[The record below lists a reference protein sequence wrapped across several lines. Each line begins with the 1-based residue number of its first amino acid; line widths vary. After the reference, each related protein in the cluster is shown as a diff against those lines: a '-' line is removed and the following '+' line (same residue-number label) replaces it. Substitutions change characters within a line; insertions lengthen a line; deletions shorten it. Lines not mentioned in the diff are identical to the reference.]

1 MPKNNNKNL
10 IDASK
15 ICANNEA
22 VNNLIIENL
31 NGFTEIKN
39 LEEMQ
44 PIMNGPFMLSNMR
57 RGTVM
62 GGSYEPIV
70 ATLNHNE
77 PNRKYKKNKAH
88 VFDDFTINNLSDED
102 KARLYVTN
110 AIYATSKSKLL
121 EFAEQYRKDNNYDYF
136 KFSDTDTK
144 YTMTRADFDF
154 YYKDTKITTQTLEIK
169 AKAVVTRTK
178 EDIRGFIGYNVDIDD
193 VNTVRAQNLIDD
205 INNGIIPTPT
215 MIVKTGTGLHVWY
228 IFTSPI
234 ASKND
239 KELQKYQTMM
249 GLFTRKFTHNPRYC
263 GKEEETGSFQHDL
276 PIGQLMR
283 AVGNIYDKYEGCNF
297 PMRGYTSGIYH
308 DFKALNE
315 WADIPE
321 IEISKKSS
329 VIKYDSKKARKLSSR
344 EYQALFDSFLTESVG
359 HRTRHRNM
367 LFYHML
373 VEGGMSFES
382 ALVTIN
388 NIIDEVNRLYPIEGN
403 MLRNLT
409 EKEARKFDPKSNKFD
424 LKYYQKYLSTGA
436 MVNSQIYKNHIKR
449 EKYRTGL
456 NNSESMKK
464 VCQETVRNIKLRAES
479 LLYALVNTLN
489 NDRKNKSGEA
499 VYHGQQCIINGY
511 DFTPFVKVHS
521 STYNIGTDRRMMRPV
536 KRSYNII
543 DNPNTTRHQI
553 VLARIFDYL
562 NGITTQRVGST
573 DIYSNRQELIH
584 NLLLASTSQ
593 ETRDRFY
600 NRYVDVK
607 VPGRY
612 TKSSEELYREIRNYF
627 NILVS
632 LAHHHFEKIRE
643 GVRGERAYITGNIL
657 TENYNKVNDAIRRVL
672 KLLNAF
678 NKKREA
684 IVKKGENVDLINAIN
699 ATNNKSLAFVGARET
714 TAQEIASN
722 ELYAML
728 LNFTNDKVSMVS
740 RFDEYENILNHINTT
755 NVELTFDDV
764 FNLWIG
770 NNMLNRQAKKNE
782 ALFIGELN
790 RRWDRLHALLPI
802 IQRTDSLIRRLIH
815 KGKGGRLRLHGTFMY
830 TCFMHHHLGFLDILP
845 PDVGF
850 PFATVY
856 KYVGLELTEIGR
868 QFLEYNND
876 YDKAAELTYPTYDPR
891 TGKRGYS
898 RRDFTDREYMMEL
911 AKYYSLSGKYRTDE
925 EVMYKAKQLAIFL
938 SNNDYRF
945 RDFRDTEIRAE
956 LLSLL
961 KSEVSDYLDRL
972 HDNAVRFK
980 QQNEVSIVFED
991 NCDDEAF
998 VENNEIDGNTEILD
1012 ETINMTLDDEEED
1025 VFDSLEEN
1033 NLWT

>member
-44 PIMNGPFMLSNMR
+44 PIMNGPFMSSNMR

-70 ATLNHNE
+70 ATLNND
-77 PNRKYKKNKAH
+77 RKRRNITR
-88 VFDDFTINNLSDED
+88 VFDDFTLNNLSDED

-121 EFAEQYRKDNNYDYF
+121 ESSKQYAKDNNYDYCR
-136 KFSDTDTK
+136 FSDTDTN
-144 YTMTRADFDF
+144 YTMTSADFDC
-154 YYKDTKITTQTLEIK
+154 YYKDTKVTTQTLKINT
-169 AKAVVTRTK
+169 KAVVKHTK
-178 EDIRGFIGYNVDIDD
+178 EDIRGFTSYNVDIDNVD
-193 VNTVRAQNLIDD
+193 STRAKNLIDD
-205 INNGIIPTPT
+205 INNGVIPTPT
-215 MIVKTGTGLHVWY
+215 MIVVTGTGAHLWY

-234 ASKND
+234 ATKNE

-249 GLFTRKFTHNPRYC
+249 GLFTRKFTHNPHYC

-297 PMRGYTSGIYH
+297 PMRGYTSCIYH

-329 VIKYDSKKARKLSSR
+329 VIKYDSKKARKLSER
-344 EYQALFDSFLTESVG
+344 EYQALFDSFITESVG

-373 VEGGMSFES
+373 VEGRMSFDN
-382 ALVTIN
+382 ALITIN
-388 NIIDEVNRLYPIEGN
+388 NIINEVNRLYPVEGN

-409 EKEARKFDPKSNKFD
+409 EKEARKFDPKSNEFD
-424 LKYYQKYLSTGA
+424 LKYYQKYLSTSA
-436 MVNSQIYKNHIKR
+436 MVNSQIYKNHIKQ

-456 NNSESMKK
+456 SQSENMKK
-464 VCQETVRNIKLRAES
+464 VCQETVRNIELRAEC
-479 LLYALVNTLN
+479 LLYALVNDLN

-499 VYHGQQCIINGY
+499 IYHGQQCIVNGY
-511 DFTPFVKVHS
+511 DFTPFVMTHS
-521 STYNIGTDRRMMRPV
+521 TTYNLGKDNRQRTV
-536 KRSYNII
+536 KDSYEIV
-543 DNPNTTRHQI
+543 DNPTIERYQVVLTR
-553 VLARIFDYL
+553 VFEYL
-562 NGITTQRVGST
+562 NGVTTQRVGST

-593 ETRDRFY
+593 EIRDEFY
-600 NRYVDVK
+600 NRYVDIK

-643 GVRGERAYITGNIL
+643 GVRGERAYIAGKIL
-657 TENYNKVNDAIRRVL
+657 TENYNKVNDVIRRIL
-672 KLLNAF
+672 KLLNEF
-678 NKKREA
+678 NKKREI
-684 IVKKGENVDLINAIN
+684 IVKKGVSVDLINMIN

-728 LNFTNDKVSMVS
+728 LNFTNDKISMVS
-740 RFDEYENILNHINTT
+740 RFDEYENILNHISTT
-755 NVELTFDDV
+755 NVELTFDNV
-764 FNLWIG
+764 FNLWVG
-770 NNMLNRQAKKNE
+770 NNMLNRQTKKNE

-790 RRWDRLHALLPI
+790 RRWDRLHTLLPI

-815 KGKGGRLRLHGTFMY
+815 KGKGGKLRLHGTFMY

-850 PFATVY
+850 PFATAY

-876 YDKAAELTYPTYDPR
+876 YDKTAELTYPTYDPR

-898 RRDFTDREYMMEL
+898 RKDFTDREYMMEL
-911 AKYYSLSGKYRTDE
+911 AKYYRLSGKDRTDE

-945 RDFRDTEIRAE
+945 RDIRDTEIRAE

-991 NCDDEAF
+991 NCDDEASI
-998 VENNEIDGNTEILD
+998 ENSEIDGNTEILD
-1012 ETINMTLDDEEED
+1012 ETINMTLDDNEEED
-1025 VFDSLEEN
+1025 VFDSLEEK

>member
-22 VNNLIIENL
+22 VNNLITEEL

-39 LEEMQ
+39 LQEMQ
-44 PIMNGPFMLSNMR
+44 QIMNGPFMLSNMH
-57 RGTVM
+57 RGTVI

-70 ATLNHNE
+70 ATLNNNKKH
-77 PNRKYKKNKAH
+77 KNKTR
-88 VFDDFTINNLSDED
+88 VFDDFTLNNLSDED
-102 KARLYVTN
+102 KEHLYVTN

-121 EFAEQYRKDNNYDYF
+121 ESAEQYKKDNNYDYF

-154 YYKDTKITTQTLEIK
+154 YYKDTKLTTQTLEIK
-169 AKAVVTRTK
+169 VKAVVTRTK
-178 EDIRGFIGYNVDIDD
+178 KDIRGFIGYNVDIDD
-193 VNTVRAQNLIDD
+193 VNSERAKNLIDN
-205 INNGIIPTPT
+205 INNGVILMPTII
-215 MIVKTGTGLHVWY
+215 IVTGTGLHLWY
-228 IFTSPI
+228 LFTSPI
-234 ASKND
+234 AIKNS
-239 KELQKYQTMM
+239 KELQKYQTMH
-249 GLFTRKFTHNPRYC
+249 GLFSRKFTHNPRYC

-329 VIKYDSKKARKLSSR
+329 VIKYDSKKARKLSER
-344 EYQALFDSFLTESVG
+344 EYQALFDSFITESVG

-373 VEGGMSFES
+373 VEGEMTFDN
-382 ALVTIN
+382 ALIVIN
-388 NIIDEVNRLYPIEGN
+388 NKIDEVNRLYPVEGN

-409 EKEARKFDPKSNKFD
+409 VNEARKFDPKSNEFD

-436 MVNSQIYKNHIKR
+436 MVNSQIYKNHIKQ
-449 EKYRTGL
+449 EKHRTGL

-464 VCQETVRNIKLRAES
+464 VCQETVRNIELRSES

-511 DFTPFVKVHS
+511 DFTPFVMAHNT
-521 STYNIGTDRRMMRPV
+521 TYNIGTDRRMMRPV
-536 KRSYNII
+536 KRSYAII
-543 DNPNTTRHQI
+543 DNPNTTRHQV

-573 DIYSNRQELIH
+573 DIYSRRQELIH
-584 NLLLASTSQ
+584 HLLLASTSQ
-593 ETRDRFY
+593 ETRDEFY

-612 TKSSEELYREIRNYF
+612 TQSSEELYREIRNYF

-632 LAHHHFEKIRE
+632 LAHHHFNKIKE
-643 GVRGERAYITGNIL
+643 GVRGERAYITGKLL
-657 TENYNKVNDAIRRVL
+657 TENYNKVDDAIKRIL
-672 KLLNAF
+672 KLSKDF
-678 NKKREA
+678 NTKRE
-684 IVKKGENVDLINAIN
+684 IVVKKGVSTDLINAIN
-699 ATNNKSLAFVGARET
+699 ATNNKSLAFVGTRET
-714 TAQEIASN
+714 AAQEIASN

-728 LNFTNDKVSMVS
+728 LNFTDNKIDMSN
-740 RFDEYENILNHINTT
+740 RFDEYENILNHIDTT
-755 NVELTFDDV
+755 NVELTFDNV
-764 FNLWIG
+764 FNLWVGI
-770 NNMLNRQAKKNE
+770 NMLNRQAKKEEGQFINE
-782 ALFIGELN
+782 LS
-790 RRWDRLHALLPI
+790 RRLDRLYALLPI
-802 IQRTDSLIRRLIH
+802 IQRTDGLIRRLIH
-815 KGKGGRLRLHGTFMY
+815 KGKGGKLRLHGTFMY
-830 TCFMHHHLGFLDILP
+830 MCFMRHHLCFLDMLP

-850 PFATVY
+850 PFATAY
-856 KYVGLELTEIGR
+856 KYIGLELTNIGR
-868 QFLEYNND
+868 QFLEYNDNETS
-876 YDKAAELTYPTYDPR
+876 YLTYPTYNLF
-891 TGKRGYS
+891 TGKRGHACDY
-898 RRDFTDREYMMEL
+898 FTKRGYMMEL
-911 AKYYSLSGKYRTDE
+911 AKYYKLSGKYRSDE
-925 EVMYKAKQLAIFL
+925 EVMYLAKRLVQFINEDTFKFIDIGINKIKEQRFL
-938 SNNDYRF
+938 K
-945 RDFRDTEIRAE
+945 
-956 LLSLL
+956 LL
-961 KSEVSDYLDRL
+961 KSEASDYLNRL

-980 QQNEVSIVFED
+980 QQEEACVVFED
-991 NCDDEAF
+991 NYDEE
-998 VENNEIDGNTEILD
+998 VSNENSETDGDTELLD
-1012 ETINMTLDDEEED
+1012 ETINIILDDEEED
-1025 VFDSLEEN
+1025 VFDNLEEN

>member
-1 MPKNNNKNL
+1 MPNNNKNL

-22 VNNLIIENL
+22 VNNLITEELNRFNEIE
-31 NGFTEIKN
+31 N

-44 PIMNGPFMLSNMR
+44 QIMNGPFMSSNMR

-70 ATLNHNE
+70 ATLNN
-77 PNRKYKKNKAH
+77 NRKSKNKTCI
-88 VFDDFTINNLSDED
+88 FDDFTLINLSDED

-121 EFAEQYRKDNNYDYF
+121 EYAEQYRKDNNYDYF

-144 YTMTRADFDF
+144 YTMKRADFDF
-154 YYKDTKITTQTLEIK
+154 YYKGTKLTTQTLEIK

-178 EDIRGFIGYNVDIDD
+178 KDIRGFIGYNVDIDNVD
-193 VNTVRAQNLIDD
+193 STRAKNIIDD
-205 INNGIIPTPT
+205 INNGVIPMPT
-215 MIVKTGTGLHVWY
+215 MIVVTGTGAHLWY
-228 IFTSPI
+228 LFTSPI
-234 ASKND
+234 ATKNE
-239 KELQKYQTMM
+239 KELQKHQTMM

-329 VIKYDSKKARKLSSR
+329 AIKYDSKKARRLSAR

-373 VEGGMSFES
+373 IEGNMSFEN
-382 ALVTIN
+382 ALIAIN
-388 NIIDEVNRLYPIEGN
+388 NIINEVNRLYPVEGN

-409 EKEARKFDPKSNKFD
+409 EKEAHKFDPKSNEFD
-424 LKYYQKYLSTGA
+424 LKYYQKYLSTSA
-436 MVNSQIYKNHIKR
+436 IVNSQIYKNHIKQ
-449 EKYRTGL
+449 EKHRTGL
-456 NNSESMKK
+456 SQSENMKK
-464 VCQETVRNIKLRAES
+464 VCQETVRNIELRAEC
-479 LLYALVNTLN
+479 LLYAIVNTLN

-499 VYHGQQCIINGY
+499 IYHGQQCIIGNY
-511 DFTPFVKVHS
+511 DFTSFVMTHS
-521 STYNIGTDRRMMRPV
+521 TIYNLGKDKRQRTV
-536 KRSYNII
+536 KDSYEII
-543 DNPNTTRHQI
+543 DNPNDIRYQI
-553 VLARIFDYL
+553 VLARVFEYL
-562 NGITTQRVGST
+562 NGNTIQRVGST

-593 ETRDRFY
+593 ETRNEFY
-600 NRYVDVK
+600 NRYSNVT

-612 TKSSEELYREIRNYF
+612 TLNSEELYREIRNYF

-632 LAHHHFEKIRE
+632 LSHHHLNKIKE
-643 GVRGERAYITGNIL
+643 GVRGERAYITGSIL

-672 KLLNAF
+672 KLLNEF

-684 IVKKGENVDLINAIN
+684 IIKKGENVDIINAIN
-699 ATNNKSLAFVGARET
+699 ATNNKSLAFANTRET
-714 TAQEIASN
+714 TAQKIASN

-728 LNFTNDKVSMVS
+728 LDYTSNNLTMTS
-740 RFDEYENILNHINTT
+740 RFDKYENILNHINTT

-770 NNMLNRQAKKNE
+770 NNMLNRQAKKDE
-782 ALFIGELN
+782 ALFISELN
-790 RRWDRLHALLPI
+790 RHWDRLHALLSV
-802 IQRTDSLIRRLIH
+802 IQRTDSLIRCLIN
-815 KGKGGRLRLHGTFMY
+815 KGKGGKLRLHGTFMY
-830 TCFMHHHLGFLDILP
+830 MCFMRHHLGFLDMLP

-850 PFATVY
+850 PFATAY
-856 KYVGLELTEIGR
+856 KYVGLELTNIGR
-868 QFLEYNND
+868 QFLEYDNSQ
-876 YDKAAELTYPTYDPR
+876 YSRLVYPTYNPY
-891 TGKRGYS
+891 TGERGYAYKY
-898 RRDFTDREYMMEL
+898 FTDREYIMEL
-911 AKYYSLSGKYRTDE
+911 AGYYRLSGKYRSDE
-925 EVMYKAKQLAIFL
+925 EVVCLAKCLAQFIDADTFRFYDIGVNKLKAQQFL
-938 SNNDYRF
+938 NR
-945 RDFRDTEIRAE
+945 
-956 LLSLL
+956 L
-961 KSEVSDYLDRL
+961 KSETSDYLDRL

-980 QQNEVSIVFED
+980 QQNEVPVIFED
-991 NCDDEAF
+991 SHDE
-998 VENNEIDGNTEILD
+998 EYLEDGNTETLD
-1012 ETINMTLDDEEED
+1012 EAINMTLDDDEEED

>member
-22 VNNLIIENL
+22 VNNLIIEEL
-31 NGFTEIKN
+31 NGFTEIEN
-39 LEEMQ
+39 VDEMTQ
-44 PIMNGPFMLSNMR
+44 IIKGQFVLSDMH

-62 GGSYEPIV
+62 GGSYVTAV
-70 ATLNHNE
+70 ATLYDGRE
-77 PNRKYKKNKAH
+77 YKNKT
-88 VFDDFTINNLSDED
+88 FISDEFTLKNLSDED

-121 EFAEQYRKDNNYDYF
+121 ESSKQYAKDNNYDYCR
-136 KFSDTDTK
+136 FSDTDTN
-144 YTMTRADFDF
+144 YTMTSADFDC
-154 YYKDTKITTQTLEIK
+154 YYKGTKLATQRLEIN
-169 AKAVVTRTK
+169 TK
-178 EDIRGFIGYNVDIDD
+178 KIINRSKSDIRGFTGYNIDIDD
-193 VNTVRAQNLIDD
+193 VNSTRAKNFIDD
-205 INNGIIPTPT
+205 INNGAILMPT
-215 MIVKTGTGLHVWY
+215 MIIVTGTGLHIWY

-234 ASKND
+234 ATPND

-297 PMRGYTSGIYH
+297 PIRGYTSGIYY

-329 VIKYDSKKARKLSSR
+329 VIKYDSKKARKLSQR
-344 EYQALFDSFLTESVG
+344 EYQALFDSLLTESVG

-373 VEGGMSFES
+373 VEGRMSFEN
-382 ALVTIN
+382 ALITIN
-388 NIIDEVNRLYPIEGN
+388 NIIDEVNRLYPVEGN

-409 EKEARKFDPKSNKFD
+409 EKEARKFDPKSNEFD

-436 MVNSQIYKNHIKR
+436 MVNSQIYKNHIKQ

-464 VCQETVRNIKLRAES
+464 VCQETVRNIELRSES

-489 NDRKNKSGEA
+489 NDRKNKTGEA
-499 VYHGQQCIINGY
+499 IYHRQQCIVNGY
-511 DFTPFVKVHS
+511 DFTPFVMAHS
-521 STYNIGTDRRMMRPV
+521 ATYNIGTDRRMMRPV
-536 KRSYNII
+536 KRSYAII
-543 DNPNTTRHQI
+543 DNPNTPRHQV
-553 VLARIFDYL
+553 VLARIFEYL
-562 NGITTQRVGST
+562 NGVTTQRVGST

-593 ETRDRFY
+593 ETRDEFY
-600 NRYVDVK
+600 NRYVDIK
-607 VPGRY
+607 VLGRY

-627 NILVS
+627 NILIS
-632 LAHHHFEKIRE
+632 LAHHHFNKIKE
-643 GVRGERAYITGNIL
+643 GVRGERAYITGKIL
-657 TENYNKVNDAIRRVL
+657 TENCNKVNDAIRRIL
-672 KLLNAF
+672 KLLNEF
-678 NKKREA
+678 NKKRE
-684 IVKKGENVDLINAIN
+684 IVIKKGVSTDLINMIN

-714 TAQEIASN
+714 AAQEVASN

-728 LNFTNDKVSMVS
+728 LNFTNDKISMVS

-755 NVELTFDDV
+755 NVELTFDNV
-764 FNLWIG
+764 FNLWVG
-770 NNMLNRQAKKNE
+770 NNMLNRQAKKDE

-802 IQRTDSLIRRLIH
+802 IQRTDSMIRRLIH
-815 KGKGGRLRLHGTFMY
+815 KGKGGKLRLHGTFMY
-830 TCFMHHHLGFLDILP
+830 MCFMHHHLGFLDILP

-850 PFATVY
+850 PFATAY

-868 QFLEYNND
+868 QFLEYNHD

-911 AKYYSLSGKYRTDE
+911 AKYYRLSGKDRTDE

-945 RDFRDTEIRAE
+945 RDIRDTEIRAE

-972 HDNAVRFK
+972 HDSAVRFK
-980 QQNEVSIVFED
+980 QQNEVTIVFED
-991 NCDDEAF
+991 NCDDEASI
-998 VENNEIDGNTEILD
+998 ENSEIDGNTEILD
-1012 ETINMTLDDEEED
+1012 EVINMTLDDEEEED

>member
-22 VNNLIIENL
+22 VNNLITEEL
-31 NGFTEIKN
+31 NRFTEIES

-44 PIMNGPFMLSNMR
+44 PIMNGPFMSSNMR
-57 RGTVM
+57 KGTVM

-70 ATLNHNE
+70 ATLNND
-77 PNRKYKKNKAH
+77 RKSKNKAC

-121 EFAEQYRKDNNYDYF
+121 ESAEQYKKDNNYDYF

-154 YYKDTKITTQTLEIK
+154 YYKGTKLTTQTLEIK

-178 EDIRGFIGYNVDIDD
+178 EDIRGFTSYNVDIDD
-193 VNTVRAQNLIDD
+193 VDATRAKNLIDD
-205 INNGIIPTPT
+205 INNGVIPTPT
-215 MIVKTGTGLHVWY
+215 MIIKTGTGLHIWY

-234 ASKND
+234 ASKNS
-239 KELQKYQTMM
+239 KELQKYNTMQ
-249 GLFTRKFTHNPRYC
+249 GLFSRKFTHNPRYC

-297 PMRGYTSGIYH
+297 PIRGYTSGIYH

-329 VIKYDSKKARKLSSR
+329 AIKYDSKKARKLSPR

-382 ALVTIN
+382 ALIAIN
-388 NIIDEVNRLYPIEGN
+388 NKIDEVNRLYPIEGN

-409 EKEARKFDPKSNKFD
+409 ANEARKFDPKSNEFD
-424 LKYYQKYLSTGA
+424 LKYYQKYLSTSA
-436 MVNSQIYKNHIKR
+436 MVNSQIYKNHIKQ

-456 NNSESMKK
+456 NQSENMKK
-464 VCQETVRNIKLRAES
+464 VCRETVRNIELRAES
-479 LLYALVNTLN
+479 LLYALINDLN
-489 NDRKNKSGEA
+489 NDRKNKSSEA
-499 VYHGQQCIINGY
+499 IYHGQQCIVNDY
-511 DFTPFVKVHS
+511 DFTPFVMAHS
-521 STYNIGTDRRMMRPV
+521 TIYNLGKDERQRTV
-536 KRSYNII
+536 KSSYEII
-543 DNPNTTRHQI
+543 DNPNDVRYQI
-553 VLARIFDYL
+553 VLARVFEYL
-562 NGITTQRVGST
+562 NGVTTQRVGST

-593 ETRDRFY
+593 ETRNEFY

-632 LAHHHFEKIRE
+632 LSHHHFEKIRE
-643 GVRGERAYITGNIL
+643 GVRGERAYITGSIL
-657 TENYNKVNDAIRRVL
+657 TENYNKVNDAIRRIS
-672 KLLNAF
+672 KLLNEF

-684 IVKKGENVDLINAIN
+684 IIKKGENVDLINAIN
-699 ATNNKSLAFVGARET
+699 ATNNKSLAFVDNRET
-714 TAQEIASN
+714 AAQEIASN

-728 LNFTNDKVSMVS
+728 LNYTDNNLTMVS

-755 NVELTFDDV
+755 NVELTFDNV

-782 ALFIGELN
+782 ALFISELN
-790 RRWDRLHALLPI
+790 RRWDRLHTLLPI

-815 KGKGGRLRLHGTFMY
+815 KGKGGKLRLHGTFMY
-830 TCFMHHHLGFLDILP
+830 MCFMHHHLGFLDILP
-845 PDVGF
+845 PDVSF
-850 PFATVY
+850 PFATAY
-856 KYVGLELTEIGR
+856 KYVGLELTNIGR
-868 QFLEYNND
+868 QFLEYNNN
-876 YDKAAELTYPTYDPR
+876 YDKAVELTYPTYDPR

-898 RRDFTDREYMMEL
+898 RKDFTDREYMMAL

-938 SNNDYRF
+938 CNNDYRF
-945 RDFRDTEIRAE
+945 RDIRDTEIRAK

-980 QQNEVSIVFED
+980 QQNEVTIVFED
-991 NCDDEAF
+991 NHDEEASI
-998 VENNEIDGNTEILD
+998 EDSEIDGNTEILD
-1012 ETINMTLDDEEED
+1012 ETINIVLDDEDD

>member
-44 PIMNGPFMLSNMR
+44 PIMNGPFMSSNMR

-70 ATLNHNE
+70 ATLNHD
-77 PNRKYKKNKAH
+77 RKRRNIVR
-88 VFDDFTINNLSDED
+88 VFDDFTLNNLSDED
-102 KARLYVTN
+102 KTRLYVTN

-121 EFAEQYRKDNNYDYF
+121 ESAEQYKKDNNYDYF

-144 YTMTRADFDF
+144 YTMTSADFDF
-154 YYKDTKITTQTLEIK
+154 YYKDTKVTTQTLKINT
-169 AKAVVTRTK
+169 KAVVKHTK
-178 EDIRGFIGYNVDIDD
+178 EDIRGFTSYNVDIDNVD
-193 VNTVRAQNLIDD
+193 SIRAKNLIDD
-205 INNGIIPTPT
+205 INNGVIPTPT
-215 MIVKTGTGLHVWY
+215 MIVVTGTGAHLWY

-234 ASKND
+234 ATKNY
-239 KELQKYQTMM
+239 KELQKYQTMQ
-249 GLFTRKFTHNPRYC
+249 GLFSRKFTHNPRYC

-329 VIKYDSKKARKLSSR
+329 VIKYDSKKARKLSQR
-344 EYQALFDSFLTESVG
+344 EYQALFDSLLTESVG

-388 NIIDEVNRLYPIEGN
+388 NIINEVNRLYPVEGN

-409 EKEARKFDPKSNKFD
+409 EKEARKFDPKSNEFD
-424 LKYYQKYLSTGA
+424 LKYYQKYLSTSA
-436 MVNSQIYKNHIKR
+436 MVNSQIYKNHIKQ

-456 NNSESMKK
+456 SQSENMKK
-464 VCQETVRNIKLRAES
+464 VCQETVRNIELRAEC
-479 LLYALVNTLN
+479 LLYALVNDLN

-499 VYHGQQCIINGY
+499 IYHGQQCIVNGY
-511 DFTPFVKVHS
+511 DFTPFVMTHS
-521 STYNIGTDRRMMRPV
+521 TTYNLGKDNRQRTV
-536 KRSYNII
+536 KDSYEIV
-543 DNPNTTRHQI
+543 DNPTIERHQV
-553 VLARIFDYL
+553 VLTRVFEYL
-562 NGITTQRVGST
+562 NGVTTQRVGST

-593 ETRDRFY
+593 ETRDEFY
-600 NRYVDVK
+600 NRYVDIK

-657 TENYNKVNDAIRRVL
+657 TENYNKVNDAIRCVL
-672 KLLNAF
+672 KLLNTF
-678 NKKREA
+678 NKKRE
-684 IVKKGENVDLINAIN
+684 IVVKKGVSVDLINAIN

-728 LNFTNDKVSMVS
+728 LNFTNDKISMAS

-755 NVELTFDDV
+755 NVELTFDNV
-764 FNLWIG
+764 FNLWVG

-815 KGKGGRLRLHGTFMY
+815 KGKGGKLRLHGTFMY

-850 PFATVY
+850 PFATAY

-868 QFLEYNND
+868 QFLEYNHD

-898 RRDFTDREYMMEL
+898 RRDFTDREYMMML

-945 RDFRDTEIRAE
+945 RDIRDTEIRAE

-991 NCDDEAF
+991 NCDDEASI
-998 VENNEIDGNTEILD
+998 ENSEIDGNTEILD
-1012 ETINMTLDDEEED
+1012 ETINMTLDDNEEED
-1025 VFDSLEEN
+1025 VFDSLEEK

>member
-1 MPKNNNKNL
+1 MPKSNNKNL

-15 ICANNEA
+15 ICSNNEA

-31 NGFTEIKN
+31 NRFTEIKN

-44 PIMNGPFMLSNMR
+44 PIMNGPFMLSNMH

-77 PNRKYKKNKAH
+77 PNRKYKKNKAR

-102 KARLYVTN
+102 KAHLYVTN

-178 EDIRGFIGYNVDIDD
+178 KDIRGFIGYNVDIDD
-193 VNTVRAQNLIDD
+193 VNSTRAKNFIND
-205 INNGIIPTPT
+205 INNGAILMPT
-215 MIVKTGTGLHVWY
+215 MIIVTGTGLHIWY

-234 ASKND
+234 AIKNE
-239 KELQKYQTMM
+239 KELQKYQTMH
-249 GLFTRKFTHNPRYC
+249 GLFSRKFTHNPRYC

-297 PMRGYTSGIYH
+297 PIRGYTSGIYY

-315 WADIPE
+315 WAEIPE

-329 VIKYDSKKARKLSSR
+329 AIKYDSKKARKLSQR

-359 HRTRHRNM
+359 YRTRHRNM

-373 VEGGMSFES
+373 VEGGMSFDN
-382 ALVTIN
+382 ALIAIN
-388 NIIDEVNRLYPIEGN
+388 NKIDEVNRLYPVEGN

-409 EKEARKFDPKSNKFD
+409 ANEAHKFDPKSNEFD
-424 LKYYQKYLSTGA
+424 LKYYHKYLSTGA
-436 MVNSQIYKNHIKR
+436 MVNSQIYKNHIKQ
-449 EKYRTGL
+449 EKHRTGL
-456 NNSESMKK
+456 SQSENMKK
-464 VCQETVRNIKLRAES
+464 VSQEVVHYIDLRSEC
-479 LLYALVNTLN
+479 LLYALVNNLN

-499 VYHGQQCIINGY
+499 IYHGQQCIIGDY
-511 DFTPFVKVHS
+511 DFTPFVMSHS
-521 STYNIGTDRRMMRPV
+521 TTYNLGKDNRQRTV
-536 KRSYNII
+536 KDSYEII
-543 DNPNTTRHQI
+543 DNPTIERHQV
-553 VLARIFDYL
+553 VLTRVFEYL
-562 NGITTQRVGST
+562 NGVTTQRVGST

-593 ETRDRFY
+593 ETRDEFY
-600 NRYVDVK
+600 NRYSNIE

-632 LAHHHFEKIRE
+632 LSHYHLNKIKD
-643 GVRGERAYITGNIL
+643 GVRGERAYITGSIL
-657 TENYNKVNDAIRRVL
+657 TENYNKVNDAIKRILELL
-672 KLLNAF
+672 KAF
-678 NKKREA
+678 SVKRE
-684 IVKKGENVDLINAIN
+684 IIIKKGVSVDLINMIN
-699 ATNNKSLAFVGARET
+699 ATNNKSLAFANTRET

-728 LNFTNDKVSMVS
+728 LDYTSNNLTMTS
-740 RFDEYENILNHINTT
+740 RFDKYENILNFINTT
-755 NVELTFDDV
+755 NVELTFDNV
-764 FNLWIG
+764 FNLWVG
-770 NNMLNRQAKKNE
+770 NNMLNRQAKQEEGRFVNE
-782 ALFIGELN
+782 LC
-790 RRWDRLHALLPI
+790 RRWDRLHALLLV
-802 IQRTDSLIRRLIH
+802 IQRTDSLIRRLIN
-815 KGKGGRLRLHGTFMY
+815 KGKGGKLRLHGTFMY
-830 TCFMHHHLGFLDILP
+830 MCFMRHHLGFLDMLP

-850 PFATVY
+850 PFATAY
-856 KYVGLELTEIGR
+856 KYVGLELTNIGR
-868 QFLEYNND
+868 QFLEYDNSQ
-876 YDKAAELTYPTYDPR
+876 YSRLVYPTYNPC
-891 TGKRGYS
+891 TGERGYAYKY
-898 RRDFTDREYMMEL
+898 FTDREYIMEL
-911 AKYYSLSGKYRTDE
+911 AKYYRLSGKYRSDE
-925 EVMYKAKQLAIFL
+925 EVVCLAKCLAQFIDADTFRFYDIGVNKLKAQQFL
-938 SNNDYRF
+938 NR
-945 RDFRDTEIRAE
+945 
-956 LLSLL
+956 L
-961 KSEVSDYLDRL
+961 KSETSDYLDRL
-972 HDNAVRFK
+972 HDNVVRFK
-980 QQNEVSIVFED
+980 QQNEVYVIFED
-991 NCDDEAF
+991 NHDE
-998 VENNEIDGNTEILD
+998 EYLEDGNTEILD
-1012 ETINMTLDDEEED
+1012 EAINMTLDDDEEED
-1025 VFDSLEEN
+1025 VFDNLEEN

>member
-22 VNNLIIENL
+22 VNNLITEEL
-31 NGFTEIKN
+31 NVFTEIKN
-39 LEEMQ
+39 LQEMQ
-44 PIMNGPFMLSNMR
+44 QIMNGPFMLSNMR
-57 RGTVM
+57 RGTVI

-70 ATLNHNE
+70 ATLNNNGKH
-77 PNRKYKKNKAH
+77 KNKTR
-88 VFDDFTINNLSDED
+88 VFDDFTLNNLSDED
-102 KARLYVTN
+102 KEHLYVTN

-121 EFAEQYRKDNNYDYF
+121 ESAEQYKKDNNYDYF

-154 YYKDTKITTQTLEIK
+154 YYKDTKLTTQTLEIK
-169 AKAVVTRTK
+169 AKAIVTRTK
-178 EDIRGFIGYNVDIDD
+178 EDIRGFIGYNVDIDNVD
-193 VNTVRAQNLIDD
+193 STRAKNLIDD
-205 INNGIIPTPT
+205 INNGVILMPT
-215 MIVKTGTGLHVWY
+215 MIVVTGTGLHIWY

-234 ASKND
+234 AIKNS
-239 KELQKYQTMM
+239 KELQKYQTMH
-249 GLFTRKFTHNPRYC
+249 GLFSRKFTHNPRYC

-283 AVGNIYDKYEGCNF
+283 AVDNIYDKYEGCNF

-308 DFKALNE
+308 DFKTLNE

-344 EYQALFDSFLTESVG
+344 EYQALFDSFITESVG

-373 VEGGMSFES
+373 VEGGMTFDN
-382 ALVTIN
+382 ALIVIN
-388 NIIDEVNRLYPIEGN
+388 NKIDEVNRLYPVDGN

-409 EKEARKFDPKSNKFD
+409 VNEARKFDPKSNEFD

-436 MVNSQIYKNHIKR
+436 MVNSQIYKNHIKQ

-464 VCQETVRNIKLRAES
+464 VCQETVRNIELRSES

-489 NDRKNKSGEA
+489 NDRKNKTDEA
-499 VYHGQQCIINGY
+499 IYHGQQCIVNGY
-511 DFTPFVKVHS
+511 DFTPFVMIHS

-543 DNPNTTRHQI
+543 DNPNTTRHQV

-562 NGITTQRVGST
+562 NGVTTQRVGST

-593 ETRDRFY
+593 ETRDEFY
-600 NRYVDVK
+600 NRYVDIK

-643 GVRGERAYITGNIL
+643 GVRGERAYITGKIL
-657 TENYNKVNDAIRRVL
+657 TENCNKVNNTIRRIL
-672 KLLNAF
+672 KLLNEF
-678 NKKREA
+678 NKKRE
-684 IVKKGENVDLINAIN
+684 IVVKKGVSIDLINMIN

-714 TAQEIASN
+714 TAQEVASN
-722 ELYAML
+722 ELYTML
-728 LNFTNDKVSMVS
+728 LNFTNDKISMVS
-740 RFDEYENILNHINTT
+740 RFNEYENILNHINTT
-755 NVELTFDDV
+755 NVELTFDNV

-782 ALFIGELN
+782 TLFIGELN

-802 IQRTDSLIRRLIH
+802 IQRTDSMIRRLIH
-815 KGKGGRLRLHGTFMY
+815 KGKGGKLRLHGTFMY
-830 TCFMHHHLGFLDILP
+830 MCFMHHHLGFLDLLP

-868 QFLEYNND
+868 QFLEYNHD

-898 RRDFTDREYMMEL
+898 RRDFTDREYMMTL

-945 RDFRDTEIRAE
+945 KDFRDTEIRAE

-991 NCDDEAF
+991 NH
-998 VENNEIDGNTEILD
+998 NEEYLEDGDTEILD
-1012 ETINMTLDDEEED
+1012 ETINMTLDDEEEED

>member
-22 VNNLIIENL
+22 VNNLITEEL
-31 NGFTEIKN
+31 NRFTEIKN

-70 ATLNHNE
+70 ATLNND
-77 PNRKYKKNKAH
+77 RKHRNKTC
-88 VFDDFTINNLSDED
+88 VFDDFTINNLSNED

-121 EFAEQYRKDNNYDYF
+121 ESAEQYKKDNNYDYF

-144 YTMTRADFDF
+144 YTMTSADFDF
-154 YYKDTKITTQTLEIK
+154 YYKDTKVTTQTLKINT
-169 AKAVVTRTK
+169 KAVVKHTK
-178 EDIRGFIGYNVDIDD
+178 EDIRGFTSYNVDIDNVD
-193 VNTVRAQNLIDD
+193 STRAKNLIDD
-205 INNGIIPTPT
+205 INNGVIPTPT
-215 MIVKTGTGLHVWY
+215 MIVVTGTGAHLWY

-234 ASKND
+234 ATKNK

-297 PMRGYTSGIYH
+297 PIRGYTSGIYY

-315 WADIPE
+315 WANIPE

-344 EYQALFDSFLTESVG
+344 EYQALFDSLLTESVG

-373 VEGGMSFES
+373 VEGEMSFDN
-382 ALVTIN
+382 ALITIN
-388 NIIDEVNRLYPIEGN
+388 NMINEVNRLYPVEGN

-409 EKEARKFDPKSNKFD
+409 EKEARKFDPKSNEFD
-424 LKYYQKYLSTGA
+424 LKYYQKYLSTSA
-436 MVNSQIYKNHIKR
+436 MVNSQIYKNHIKQ

-456 NNSESMKK
+456 NRSENIKK
-464 VCQETVRNIKLRAES
+464 VSQEVVRNIELRAEC
-479 LLYALVNTLN
+479 LLYALVNVLN
-489 NDRKNKSGEA
+489 NNRKNKSGEA
-499 VYHGQQCIINGY
+499 IYHGQQCIVGNY
-511 DFTPFVKVHS
+511 DFTPFVMTHS
-521 STYNIGTDRRMMRPV
+521 NTYNLGNDRLQRAV
-536 KRSYNII
+536 KRSYKII
-543 DNPNTTRHQI
+543 DNPTIERHQV
-553 VLARIFDYL
+553 VLSRVFNYL
-562 NGITTQRVGST
+562 NGITVQRIGST
-573 DIYSNRQELIH
+573 DIYSNHQEFIH

-593 ETRDRFY
+593 ETRDEFY
-600 NRYVDVK
+600 NRYLNVT

-612 TKSSEELYREIRNYF
+612 TKNSEELYREIRNYF
-627 NILVS
+627 NILLS
-632 LAHHHFEKIRE
+632 LAHHHLNKIKE

-657 TENYNKVNDAIRRVL
+657 TENYNKVNDAIRRIL
-672 KLLNAF
+672 NLLNAF
-678 NKKREA
+678 NKKRE
-684 IVKKGENVDLINAIN
+684 IIIKKDENVDLINAIN
-699 ATNNKSLAFVGARET
+699 VTNNKSSAFVGARET

-728 LNFTNDKVSMVS
+728 LNFTNDKISMVS
-740 RFDEYENILNHINTT
+740 RFDEYENILNHINVT
-755 NVELTFDDV
+755 NIEPTFDNV
-764 FNLWIG
+764 FNLWVGI
-770 NNMLNRQAKKNE
+770 NMLNRQAKKDE
-782 ALFIGELN
+782 ALFISELN
-790 RRWDRLHALLPI
+790 RRWDRLHALLPV
-802 IQRTDSLIRRLIH
+802 IQRTDSLIRRLMH
-815 KGKGGRLRLHGTFMY
+815 KGKGGKLRLHGTFMY
-830 TCFMHHHLGFLDILP
+830 ICFMHHHLGFLDILP
-845 PDVGF
+845 PDVSF
-850 PFATVY
+850 PFATAY
-856 KYVGLELTEIGR
+856 KYVGLELTNIGR
-868 QFLEYNND
+868 QFLEYNHD

-898 RRDFTDREYMMEL
+898 RRDFTDREYMMAL

-945 RDFRDTEIRAE
+945 RDIRDTEIRAE

-991 NCDDEAF
+991 NCDDEVF

-1012 ETINMTLDDEEED
+1012 ETINIVLDDEEED
-1025 VFDSLEEN
+1025 VFDSLEEK

>member
-1 MPKNNNKNL
+1 MPTKDNKNL

-15 ICANNEA
+15 ICANNNA
-22 VNNLIIENL
+22 VNNLITEELNGFCEIENL
-31 NGFTEIKN
+31 Q
-39 LEEMQ
+39 EMQ
-44 PIMNGPFMLSNMR
+44 QIMNRQFMSSNMR

-70 ATLNHNE
+70 ATLNHDKK
-77 PNRKYKKNKAH
+77 RKNIVR
-88 VFDDFTINNLSDED
+88 VFDDFTLNNLSDEN

-121 EFAEQYRKDNNYDYF
+121 ESVEQYKKDNNYDYF

-144 YTMTRADFDF
+144 YTMTNADFDF
-154 YYKDTKITTQTLEIK
+154 YYKDTKVTTQTLKINTK
-169 AKAVVTRTK
+169 AIVTRTK
-178 EDIRGFIGYNVDIDD
+178 EDIRGFIGYNADIDD
-193 VNTVRAQNLIDD
+193 VDSTKAKNLIDN
-205 INNGIIPTPT
+205 INNGVIPTPT
-215 MIVKTGTGLHVWY
+215 MIIITGTGAHLWY

-234 ASKND
+234 AIKNE
-239 KELQKYQTMM
+239 KELQKYNTMQ
-249 GLFTRKFTHNPRYC
+249 GLFSRKFTHNPHYC

-329 VIKYDSKKARKLSSR
+329 AIKYDSKKARRLSSR

-373 VEGGMSFES
+373 VEGEMSFDN
-382 ALVTIN
+382 ALITIN
-388 NIIDEVNRLYPIEGN
+388 NIINEVNRLYPVEGN

-409 EKEARKFDPKSNKFD
+409 EKEAHKFDPKSNDFD

-436 MVNSQIYKNHIKR
+436 MVNSQIYKNHIKQ

-456 NNSESMKK
+456 NRSENMKK
-464 VCQETVRNIKLRAES
+464 VSQEVVCNIELRSEC

-499 VYHGQQCIINGY
+499 IYHGQQCIIGGY
-511 DFTPFVKVHS
+511 DFTPFVMTHS
-521 STYNIGTDRRMMRPV
+521 TIYNLGKDKRQRTV
-536 KRSYNII
+536 KDSYEII
-543 DNPNTTRHQI
+543 DNPNDIRHQT
-553 VLARIFDYL
+553 VLARVFDYL

-593 ETRDRFY
+593 ETRDEFY
-600 NRYVDVK
+600 NRYSDVK
-607 VPGRY
+607 IPGRY
-612 TKSSEELYREIRNYF
+612 TKSSEELYREIKNYF

-643 GVRGERAYITGNIL
+643 GVRGEHAYITGKIL
-657 TENYNKVNDAIRRVL
+657 TENYNKVNDAIRRIL
-672 KLLNAF
+672 KLLNEF
-678 NKKREA
+678 STKRE
-684 IVKKGENVDLINAIN
+684 IVVKKGVSVDLINMIN

-714 TAQEIASN
+714 AAQEVASN

-782 ALFIGELN
+782 ALFISELN
-790 RRWDRLHALLPI
+790 RRWDRLHTLLPI

-815 KGKGGRLRLHGTFMY
+815 KGKGGKLRLHGTFMY

-868 QFLEYNND
+868 QFLEYNHD

-898 RRDFTDREYMMEL
+898 RRDFTDREYMMAL

-925 EVMYKAKQLAIFL
+925 EIMYKAKQLAIFL

-945 RDFRDTEIRAE
+945 RDIRDTEIRAE

-972 HDNAVRFK
+972 HESAVEFK
-980 QQNEVSIVFED
+980 RQNEVPVVFED
-991 NCDDEAF
+991 SH
-998 VENNEIDGNTEILD
+998 NEEYLEDGNTEILD
-1012 ETINMTLDDEEED
+1012 EVINMTLEDEEEED
-1025 VFDSLEEN
+1025 IFDSFEEK

>member
-22 VNNLIIENL
+22 VNNLITEELNGFCEIENL
-31 NGFTEIKN
+31 Q
-39 LEEMQ
+39 EMQ
-44 PIMNGPFMLSNMR
+44 QIMNRQFMSSNMR

-70 ATLNHNE
+70 ATLNND
-77 PNRKYKKNKAH
+77 RKRRNIAR

-102 KARLYVTN
+102 KTRLYVTN

-121 EFAEQYRKDNNYDYF
+121 ESAGKYAEDNNYDYF

-144 YTMTRADFDF
+144 YTMTSADFDF
-154 YYKDTKITTQTLEIK
+154 YYKDTKVTTQTLKINT
-169 AKAVVTRTK
+169 KAVVKHTK
-178 EDIRGFIGYNVDIDD
+178 EDIRGFTSYNVDIDNVD
-193 VNTVRAQNLIDD
+193 STRAKNLIDD
-205 INNGIIPTPT
+205 INNGVIPTPT
-215 MIVKTGTGLHVWY
+215 MIVVTGTGLHIWY

-234 ASKND
+234 AIKNE
-239 KELQKYQTMM
+239 KELQKYNTMQ
-249 GLFTRKFTHNPRYC
+249 GLFSRKFTHNPHYC

-344 EYQALFDSFLTESVG
+344 EYQALFDSLLTESVG

-373 VEGGMSFES
+373 VEGGMSFDN
-382 ALVTIN
+382 ALIAIN
-388 NIIDEVNRLYPIEGN
+388 NIIDEVNRLYPVEGN

-409 EKEARKFDPKSNKFD
+409 EKEARKFDPKSNEFD
-424 LKYYQKYLSTGA
+424 LKYYQKYLSTSA
-436 MVNSQIYKNHIKR
+436 MVNSQIYKNHIKQ

-456 NNSESMKK
+456 SQSENMKK
-464 VCQETVRNIKLRAES
+464 VCQETVRNIELRAEC
-479 LLYALVNTLN
+479 LLYALVNDLN

-499 VYHGQQCIINGY
+499 IYHGQQCIVNGY
-511 DFTPFVKVHS
+511 DFTPFVMTHS
-521 STYNIGTDRRMMRPV
+521 TTYNLGKDNRQRTV
-536 KRSYNII
+536 KDSYEIV
-543 DNPNTTRHQI
+543 DNPTIERHQV
-553 VLARIFDYL
+553 VLTRVFEYL
-562 NGITTQRVGST
+562 NGVTTQRVGST

-593 ETRDRFY
+593 ETRDEFY
-600 NRYVDVK
+600 NRYVDIK

-657 TENYNKVNDAIRRVL
+657 TENYNKVNDAIRCVL
-672 KLLNAF
+672 KLLNTF
-678 NKKREA
+678 NKKRE
-684 IVKKGENVDLINAIN
+684 IVVKKGVSVDLINMIN

-714 TAQEIASN
+714 AAQEIASN

-728 LNFTNDKVSMVS
+728 LNFTNDKISMVS

-764 FNLWIG
+764 FNLWVG

-815 KGKGGRLRLHGTFMY
+815 KGKGGKLRLHGTFMY

-850 PFATVY
+850 PFATAY

-868 QFLEYNND
+868 QFLEYNHD

-898 RRDFTDREYMMEL
+898 RRDFTDREYMMTL

-945 RDFRDTEIRAE
+945 RDIRDTEIRAE

-991 NCDDEAF
+991 NCDDEASI
-998 VENNEIDGNTEILD
+998 ENSEIDGNTEILD
-1012 ETINMTLDDEEED
+1012 ETINMTLDDNEEED
-1025 VFDSLEEN
+1025 VFDSLEEK

>member
-1 MPKNNNKNL
+1 MPNKNL

-15 ICANNEA
+15 ICANDEA
-22 VNNLIIENL
+22 VNNLITEEL
-31 NGFTEIKN
+31 NGFTEIKDA
-39 LEEMQ
+39 EEMTQ
-44 PIMNGPFMLSNMR
+44 IINKQFIPSDMH

-62 GGSYEPIV
+62 GGSYEPAV
-70 ATLNHNE
+70 ATLYDGRE
-77 PNRKYKKNKAH
+77 YKNKT
-88 VFDDFTINNLSDED
+88 FISDEFTLKNLSDED
-102 KARLYVTN
+102 KAHLYVTN

-121 EFAEQYRKDNNYDYF
+121 ESSRQYAKENNYDYC
-136 KFSDTDTK
+136 KFSDTDTN
-144 YTMTRADFDF
+144 YTMTSADFDC
-154 YYKDTKITTQTLEIK
+154 YYKGKKLATQRLEINTK
-169 AKAVVTRTK
+169 KIIARTK
-178 EDIRGFIGYNVDIDD
+178 LDIRGFTSYNIDIDNVD
-193 VNTVRAQNLIDD
+193 TVRAQNLIDD

-249 GLFTRKFTHNPRYC
+249 NLFTRKFTHNPRYC

-388 NIIDEVNRLYPIEGN
+388 NIIDEVNRLYPVEGN

-409 EKEARKFDPKSNKFD
+409 EKEARKFDPKNNEFD

-436 MVNSQIYKNHIKR
+436 MVNSQIYKNHIKQ

-464 VCQETVRNIKLRAES
+464 VCQETVRNIELRAES

-499 VYHGQQCIINGY
+499 IYHGQQCIVNGY
-511 DFTPFVKVHS
+511 DFTPFVLTHS
-521 STYNIGTDRRMMRPV
+521 TTYNIGTDRRMMRPV
-536 KRSYNII
+536 KRSYAII
-543 DNPNTTRHQI
+543 DNPDTPRHQV

-562 NGITTQRVGST
+562 NGVTTQRVGST

-593 ETRDRFY
+593 ETRDEFY
-600 NRYVDVK
+600 NRYADIK

-612 TKSSEELYREIRNYF
+612 TKSSEELYREIKNYF

-714 TAQEIASN
+714 AAQEIASN

-728 LNFTNDKVSMVS
+728 LNFTNDKISMVS

-764 FNLWIG
+764 FNLWVG

-782 ALFIGELN
+782 ALFISELN
-790 RRWDRLHALLPI
+790 RRWDHLHALLPI

-815 KGKGGRLRLHGTFMY
+815 KGKGGKLRLHGTFMY
-830 TCFMHHHLGFLDILP
+830 TCFMHHHLGFLDLLP

-850 PFATVY
+850 PFATAY

-868 QFLEYNND
+868 QFLEYNHD

-898 RRDFTDREYMMEL
+898 RMDFTDREYMMTL
-911 AKYYSLSGKYRTDE
+911 ARYYSLSGKYRTDE

-972 HDNAVRFK
+972 HDNAVKFK
-980 QQNEVSIVFED
+980 QQNEVSIVFKD
-991 NCDDEAF
+991 NSDDEAF
-998 VENNEIDGNTEILD
+998 VENNEIDGNTEMLD

-1025 VFDSLEEN
+1025 VFDSLEEK

>member
-22 VNNLIIENL
+22 VNNLITEEL
-31 NGFTEIKN
+31 NRFTEIKN

-44 PIMNGPFMLSNMR
+44 QIMNGPFMLSNMR

-70 ATLNHNE
+70 ATLNNDRKHN
-77 PNRKYKKNKAH
+77 NKTR

-121 EFAEQYRKDNNYDYF
+121 ELAGQYAKDNNYDYF

-144 YTMTRADFDF
+144 YTMTSADFDF
-154 YYKDTKITTQTLEIK
+154 YYKDTKVTTQTLKINT
-169 AKAVVTRTK
+169 KAVVKHTK
-178 EDIRGFIGYNVDIDD
+178 KDIRGFTSYNVDIDD
-193 VNTVRAQNLIDD
+193 VNSTRAKNFIDD
-205 INNGIIPTPT
+205 INNGAILMPT
-215 MIVKTGTGLHVWY
+215 MIIVTGTGLHIWY

-234 ASKND
+234 ATPND

-297 PMRGYTSGIYH
+297 PIRGYTSGIYY
-308 DFKALNE
+308 DFDALNE

-329 VIKYDSKKARKLSSR
+329 AIKYDSKKARKLSER
-344 EYQALFDSFLTESVG
+344 EYQALFDSLLTESVG

-373 VEGGMSFES
+373 VEGGMSFER
-382 ALVTIN
+382 ALTAIN
-388 NIIDEVNRLYPIEGN
+388 NIINEVNRQYPIEGN

-409 EKEARKFDPKSNKFD
+409 ANEARKFDPKSNEFD

-436 MVNSQIYKNHIKR
+436 MVNSQIYKNHIKQ

-456 NNSESMKK
+456 NRSENMKK
-464 VCQETVRNIKLRAES
+464 VSQEVVRNIELRSEC

-499 VYHGQQCIINGY
+499 IYHGQQCIIGDY
-511 DFTPFVKVHS
+511 DFTPFVMTHS
-521 STYNIGTDRRMMRPV
+521 TIYNLGKDKRQRTV
-536 KRSYNII
+536 KDSYEII
-543 DNPNTTRHQI
+543 DNPNDIRHQI
-553 VLARIFDYL
+553 VLARVFEYL
-562 NGITTQRVGST
+562 NGVTTQRVGST

-593 ETRDRFY
+593 ETRDEFY
-600 NRYVDVK
+600 NRYSNIE

-612 TKSSEELYREIRNYF
+612 TLNSEELYREIRNYF

-632 LAHHHFEKIRE
+632 LAHHHLNKIKD
-643 GVRGERAYITGNIL
+643 GVRGERAYITGSIL
-657 TENYNKVNDAIRRVL
+657 TENYNKVNDAIKRIL
-672 KLLNAF
+672 ELLNAF
-678 NKKREA
+678 SVKREI
-684 IVKKGENVDLINAIN
+684 IVKKGVSVDLINMIN
-699 ATNNKSLAFVGARET
+699 ATNNKSLAFANTRET

-728 LNFTNDKVSMVS
+728 LDYTSNNLTMTS
-740 RFDEYENILNHINTT
+740 RFDKYENILNFINTT
-755 NVELTFDDV
+755 NVELTFDNV
-764 FNLWIG
+764 FNLWVG
-770 NNMLNRQAKKNE
+770 NNMLNRQAKQEESRFVNE
-782 ALFIGELN
+782 LC
-790 RRWDRLHALLPI
+790 RRWDRLHALLLV
-802 IQRTDSLIRRLIH
+802 IQRTDSLIRRLIN
-815 KGKGGRLRLHGTFMY
+815 KGKGGKLRLHGTFMY
-830 TCFMHHHLGFLDILP
+830 MCFMRHHLGFLDILP

-850 PFATVY
+850 PFATAY
-856 KYVGLELTEIGR
+856 KYVGLELTNIGR
-868 QFLEYNND
+868 QFLEYDNSQ
-876 YDKAAELTYPTYDPR
+876 YSRLVYPTYNPY
-891 TGKRGYS
+891 TGERGYAYEY
-898 RRDFTDREYMMEL
+898 FTDREYIMEL
-911 AKYYSLSGKYRTDE
+911 AKYYRLSGKYRSDE
-925 EVMYKAKQLAIFL
+925 EVVCLAKCLAQFIDADTFRFYDIGVNKLKAQQFL
-938 SNNDYRF
+938 NR
-945 RDFRDTEIRAE
+945 
-956 LLSLL
+956 L
-961 KSEVSDYLDRL
+961 KSETLDYLDRL
-972 HDNAVRFK
+972 HDNVVRFK
-980 QQNEVSIVFED
+980 QQNEVYVIFED
-991 NCDDEAF
+991 NHDE
-998 VENNEIDGNTEILD
+998 EYLEDGNTEILD
-1012 ETINMTLDDEEED
+1012 EAINMTLDDDEEED
-1025 VFDSLEEN
+1025 VFDNLEEN

>member
-1 MPKNNNKNL
+1 MPNNNKNL

-15 ICANNEA
+15 ICSNNEA

-77 PNRKYKKNKAH
+77 PNRKYKKNKAR

-121 EFAEQYRKDNNYDYF
+121 ESAEQYRKDNNYDYF

-193 VNTVRAQNLIDD
+193 VNSTRAKNFIND
-205 INNGIIPTPT
+205 INNGAILMPT
-215 MIVKTGTGLHVWY
+215 MIIVTGTGLHIWY

-234 ASKND
+234 AIKNE
-239 KELQKYQTMM
+239 KELQKYQTMH
-249 GLFTRKFTHNPRYC
+249 GLFSRKFTHNPRYC

-297 PMRGYTSGIYH
+297 PIRGYTSGIYY

-315 WADIPE
+315 WANIPE

-329 VIKYDSKKARKLSSR
+329 VIKYDSNKARKLSSR
-344 EYQALFDSFLTESVG
+344 EYQALFDSLLTESVG

-388 NIIDEVNRLYPIEGN
+388 NIINEVNRLYPVEGN
-403 MLRNLT
+403 MLRNLI
-409 EKEARKFDPKSNKFD
+409 EKEARKFDPKSNEFD

-436 MVNSQIYKNHIKR
+436 MVNSQIYKNHIKQ
-449 EKYRTGL
+449 EKHRTGL
-456 NNSESMKK
+456 SQSENMKK
-464 VCQETVRNIKLRAES
+464 VCQETVRNIKLRAEC
-479 LLYALVNTLN
+479 LLYAIVNNLN

-499 VYHGQQCIINGY
+499 IYHRQQCIVNGY
-511 DFTPFVKVHS
+511 DFTPFVMAHS
-521 STYNIGTDRRMMRPV
+521 TIYNLGKDERQRTV
-536 KRSYNII
+536 KSSYEII
-543 DNPNTTRHQI
+543 DNPNNIRHQI
-553 VLARIFDYL
+553 LLARVFDYL

-593 ETRDRFY
+593 ETRDEFY

-612 TKSSEELYREIRNYF
+612 TKNSEELYREIRNYF
-627 NILVS
+627 NILLS
-632 LAHHHFEKIRE
+632 LAHHHFDKIKE
-643 GVRGERAYITGNIL
+643 GVRGERAYITGKIL
-657 TENYNKVNDAIRRVL
+657 TENYNKVNDAIRRIL
-672 KLLNAF
+672 KLLNEF
-678 NKKREA
+678 NKKRE
-684 IVKKGENVDLINAIN
+684 IVVKKGVSVDLINAIN

-728 LNFTNDKVSMVS
+728 LNFTNDKISMVS

-755 NVELTFDDV
+755 NVELTFDNV

-770 NNMLNRQAKKNE
+770 NNMLNRQAKKDE
-782 ALFIGELN
+782 ALFISELN

-815 KGKGGRLRLHGTFMY
+815 KGKGGKLRLHGTFMY
-830 TCFMHHHLGFLDILP
+830 MCFMHHHLGFLDILP

-850 PFATVY
+850 PFATAY

-868 QFLEYNND
+868 QFLEYNHD

-898 RRDFTDREYMMEL
+898 RRDFTDREYMMTL

-925 EVMYKAKQLAIFL
+925 EIMYKAKQLAIFL

-945 RDFRDTEIRAE
+945 RDIRDTEIRAE

-991 NCDDEAF
+991 NRDDEAV

-1012 ETINMTLDDEEED
+1012 ETINIVLDDDEEED
-1025 VFDSLEEN
+1025 IFDSLEEK
-1033 NLWT
+1033 NLLT

>member
-1 MPKNNNKNL
+1 MPTKDNKNL

-22 VNNLIIENL
+22 VNNLITKEL

-39 LEEMQ
+39 VDEMTQ
-44 PIMNGPFMLSNMR
+44 IIKGQFVLSDMY

-62 GGSYEPIV
+62 GGGYVTAV
-70 ATLNHNE
+70 ATLYDGKE
-77 PNRKYKKNKAH
+77 YKNKT
-88 VFDDFTINNLSDED
+88 FISDEFTLKNLSDED
-102 KARLYVTN
+102 KAHLYATN

-121 EFAEQYRKDNNYDYF
+121 ESSKQYAKDNNYDYC
-136 KFSDTDTK
+136 KFSDTDTN
-144 YTMTRADFDF
+144 YTMTSADFDC
-154 YYKDTKITTQTLEIK
+154 YYKGIKLATQRLEIN
-169 AKAVVTRTK
+169 TK
-178 EDIRGFIGYNVDIDD
+178 KIIDRSKLDIRGFTSYNIDIDD
-193 VNTVRAQNLIDD
+193 VNSIRAKNFIDD
-205 INNGIIPTPT
+205 INNGAILMPT
-215 MIVKTGTGLHVWY
+215 MIIVTGTGLHIWY

-234 ASKND
+234 AIKNE
-239 KELQKYQTMM
+239 KELQKYNIMQ
-249 GLFTRKFTHNPRYC
+249 GLFSRKFTHNPHYC

-297 PMRGYTSGIYH
+297 PIRGYTSGIYY

-315 WADIPE
+315 WANIPE

-329 VIKYDSKKARKLSSR
+329 VIKYDSKKARKLSQR
-344 EYQALFDSFLTESVG
+344 EYQALFDSLLTESVG

-373 VEGGMSFES
+373 VEGGMSFDN
-382 ALVTIN
+382 ALTTIN
-388 NIIDEVNRLYPIEGN
+388 NIINEVNRLYPVEGN
-403 MLRNLT
+403 MLHNLI
-409 EKEARKFDPKSNKFD
+409 EKEARKFDPKSNEFD

-436 MVNSQIYKNHIKR
+436 MVNSQIYKNHIKQ

-464 VCQETVRNIKLRAES
+464 VCQETVRNIKLRSES

-511 DFTPFVKVHS
+511 DFTPFVMAHNT
-521 STYNIGTDRRMMRPV
+521 TYNIGTDRRMMRPV
-536 KRSYNII
+536 KRSYSII
-543 DNPNTTRHQI
+543 DNPNTTRHQV

-562 NGITTQRVGST
+562 NGVTTQRVGST

-593 ETRDRFY
+593 ETRDEFY
-600 NRYVDVK
+600 NRYVDIK

-714 TAQEIASN
+714 AAQEIASN

-728 LNFTNDKVSMVS
+728 LNFTNDKISMVS

-755 NVELTFDDV
+755 NVELTFDNV

-815 KGKGGRLRLHGTFMY
+815 KGKGGKLRLHGTFMY
-830 TCFMHHHLGFLDILP
+830 MCFMHHHLGFLDILP

-868 QFLEYNND
+868 QFLEYNHD

-898 RRDFTDREYMMEL
+898 RRDFTDREYMMTL
-911 AKYYSLSGKYRTDE
+911 ARYYSLSGKYRTDE

-980 QQNEVSIVFED
+980 QQNEVTIVFED
-991 NCDDEAF
+991 NRDDEASIK
-998 VENNEIDGNTEILD
+998 NNKTDGNTEIS
-1012 ETINMTLDDEEED
+1012 EEAINIVLDDEEED

>member
-1 MPKNNNKNL
+1 MPTKDNKNL

-22 VNNLIIENL
+22 VNNLITEEL
-31 NGFTEIKN
+31 NRFTEIKN

-70 ATLNHNE
+70 ATLNND
-77 PNRKYKKNKAH
+77 RKRRNITRI
-88 VFDDFTINNLSDED
+88 FDDFTLNNLSDED

-121 EFAEQYRKDNNYDYF
+121 ESVEQYKKDNNYDYF

-144 YTMTRADFDF
+144 YTMTSADFDF
-154 YYKDTKITTQTLEIK
+154 YYKDTKVTTQTLKINT
-169 AKAVVTRTK
+169 KAVVKHTK
-178 EDIRGFIGYNVDIDD
+178 KDIRGFIGYNVDIDNVD
-193 VNTVRAQNLIDD
+193 STRAKNLIDD
-205 INNGIIPTPT
+205 INNGVIPTPT
-215 MIVKTGTGLHVWY
+215 MIVVTGTGAHLWY

-234 ASKND
+234 ATKNE

-329 VIKYDSKKARKLSSR
+329 VIKYDSKKARKLSQR
-344 EYQALFDSFLTESVG
+344 EYQALFDSLLTESVG

-382 ALVTIN
+382 ALVAIN
-388 NIIDEVNRLYPIEGN
+388 NIVDEVNRLYPVEGN
-403 MLRNLT
+403 MLRNLM

-436 MVNSQIYKNHIKR
+436 MVNSQIYKNHIKQ

-464 VCQETVRNIKLRAES
+464 VCQETVRNIELRSES

-489 NDRKNKSGEA
+489 NDRKNKTGEA
-499 VYHGQQCIINGY
+499 IHHGQQCIVNGY
-511 DFTPFVKVHS
+511 DFTPFVLTHS
-521 STYNIGTDRRMMRPV
+521 TTYNIGTDRRMMRPV

-543 DNPNTTRHQI
+543 DNPNTPRHQV
-553 VLARIFDYL
+553 VLARIFEYL
-562 NGITTQRVGST
+562 NGVTTQRVGST
-573 DIYSNRQELIH
+573 NIYSNRQELIH

-593 ETRDRFY
+593 ETRDGFY
-600 NRYVDVK
+600 NRYVDIK

-612 TKSSEELYREIRNYF
+612 TKGSEELYREIRNYF

-632 LAHHHFEKIRE
+632 LAHHHFDKIKE
-643 GVRGERAYITGNIL
+643 GVRGERAYITGKIL
-657 TENYNKVNDAIRRVL
+657 TENCNKVNDTIRRIL
-672 KLLNAF
+672 KLLNEF
-678 NKKREA
+678 NKKRE
-684 IVKKGENVDLINAIN
+684 IVIKKGVSVDLINMIN

-714 TAQEIASN
+714 AAQEVASN

-728 LNFTNDKVSMVS
+728 LNFTNDKISMVS

-755 NVELTFDDV
+755 NVELTFDNV

-770 NNMLNRQAKKNE
+770 NNMLNRQAKKDK

-815 KGKGGRLRLHGTFMY
+815 KGKGGKLRLHGTFMY
-830 TCFMHHHLGFLDILP
+830 MCFMHHHLGFLDLLP

-850 PFATVY
+850 PFATAY

-868 QFLEYNND
+868 QFLEYNHD
-876 YDKAAELTYPTYDPR
+876 YDKVAELTYPTYDPR

-898 RRDFTDREYMMEL
+898 RRDFTDREYMMTL

-925 EVMYKAKQLAIFL
+925 EIMYKAKQLAIFL

-945 RDFRDTEIRAE
+945 RDIRDTEIREE

-961 KSEVSDYLDRL
+961 KFEVSDYLDRL

-991 NCDDEAF
+991 NCDNEAF
-998 VENNEIDGNTEILD
+998 VENNEIDGNAEIS
-1012 ETINMTLDDEEED
+1012 EEAINTFLDDEEED
-1025 VFDSLEEN
+1025 VFDNLEEN

>member
-15 ICANNEA
+15 ICANDEA
-22 VNNLIIENL
+22 INNLITEEL
-31 NGFTEIKN
+31 NGFTEIEN
-39 LEEMQ
+39 LQEMKQ
-44 PIMNGPFMLSNMR
+44 IMNEPFMSSNMR

-70 ATLNHNE
+70 ATLNHD
-77 PNRKYKKNKAH
+77 RKRRNIAR
-88 VFDDFTINNLSDED
+88 VFDDFTLNNLSDED

-121 EFAEQYRKDNNYDYF
+121 ESAEQYKKDNNYDYF

-144 YTMTRADFDF
+144 YTMTSADFDF
-154 YYKDTKITTQTLEIK
+154 YYKGTKLTTQTLKIDAKDVVERIK
-169 AKAVVTRTK
+169 K
-178 EDIRGFIGYNVDIDD
+178 DIRGFTSYNIDIDNVD
-193 VNTVRAQNLIDD
+193 TVRAKNLIDD
-205 INNGIIPTPT
+205 INNGVIPIPT

-234 ASKND
+234 ATKND

-249 GLFTRKFTHNPRYC
+249 NLFTRKFTHNPRYC
-263 GKEEETGSFQHDL
+263 GKEEETGSYQRDL

-329 VIKYDSKKARKLSSR
+329 AIKYDSKKARRLSSR
-344 EYQALFDSFLTESVG
+344 EYQALFDSLLTESVG
-359 HRTRHRNM
+359 HRTRHRNI

-373 VEGGMSFES
+373 VEGGMSFER
-382 ALVTIN
+382 ALIAIN
-388 NIIDEVNRLYPIEGN
+388 NIIDEVNKQYPVEGN

-409 EKEARKFDPKSNKFD
+409 INEARKFDPKSNEFD
-424 LKYYQKYLSTGA
+424 IKYYNKYLSTSA
-436 MVNSQIYKNHIKR
+436 IVNSQIYKNHIKQ
-449 EKYRTGL
+449 EKHRTGL
-456 NNSESMKK
+456 SQSENMKK
-464 VCQETVRNIKLRAES
+464 VSQEVVHYIGLRSEC
-479 LLYALVNTLN
+479 LLYALVNNLN

-499 VYHGQQCIINGY
+499 TYYGQQCIIGNY
-511 DFTPFVKVHS
+511 DFTPFVMTHS
-521 STYNIGTDRRMMRPV
+521 TIYNLGNDKRQRTV
-536 KRSYNII
+536 KDSYEII
-543 DNPNTTRHQI
+543 DNPNDTRYQI
-553 VLARIFDYL
+553 ILARVFDYL
-562 NGITTQRVGST
+562 NGVTTQRIGST

-593 ETRDRFY
+593 ETRDEFY
-600 NRYVDVK
+600 NRYSGVT
-607 VPGRY
+607 VPIRY
-612 TKSSEELYREIRNYF
+612 TIQSEELYREIRNYF

-632 LAHHHFEKIRE
+632 LAHHHFNKIRE
-643 GVRGERAYITGNIL
+643 GVRGERAYITGKLL
-657 TENYNKVNDAIRRVL
+657 TENCNKVNDAIKRIL
-672 KLLNAF
+672 KLLKDF
-678 NKKREA
+678 NTKRETV
-684 IVKKGENVDLINAIN
+684 VKKGVSVDLINAIN
-699 ATNNKSLAFVGARET
+699 ATNNKSLAFVGTRET
-714 TAQEIASN
+714 AAQEIASN

-728 LNFTNDKVSMVS
+728 LNFTDNKIGMSS

-764 FNLWIG
+764 FNLWVG

-790 RRWDRLHALLPI
+790 RRWDRLHTLLPI

-815 KGKGGRLRLHGTFMY
+815 KGKGGKLRLHGTFMY
-830 TCFMHHHLGFLDILP
+830 MCFMHHHLGFLDILP

-868 QFLEYNND
+868 QFLEYNHD

-898 RRDFTDREYMMEL
+898 RRDFTDREYMMTL
-911 AKYYSLSGKYRTDE
+911 ARYYSLSGKYRTDE

-945 RDFRDTEIRAE
+945 RDIRDTEIRAE

-991 NCDDEAF
+991 NCDNEAF

-1012 ETINMTLDDEEED
+1012 ETINMTLDDEED
-1025 VFDSLEEN
+1025 VFDSLEEK

>member
-1 MPKNNNKNL
+1 MPTKDNKNL

-22 VNNLIIENL
+22 VNNLITKEL

-39 LEEMQ
+39 VDEMTQ
-44 PIMNGPFMLSNMR
+44 IIKGQFVLSDMH

-62 GGSYEPIV
+62 GGSYVTAV
-70 ATLNHNE
+70 ATLYDG
-77 PNRKYKKNKAH
+77 KGYKNKT
-88 VFDDFTINNLSDED
+88 FISDEFTLKNLSDED
-102 KARLYVTN
+102 KAHLYVTN

-121 EFAEQYRKDNNYDYF
+121 ESSKQYAKDNNYDYC
-136 KFSDTDTK
+136 KFSDTDTN
-144 YTMTRADFDF
+144 YTMTSADFDC
-154 YYKDTKITTQTLEIK
+154 YYKGTKLATQRLEIN
-169 AKAVVTRTK
+169 TK
-178 EDIRGFIGYNVDIDD
+178 KIIDRSKLDIRGFTGYNIDIDD
-193 VNTVRAQNLIDD
+193 VNSTRAKNIIDD
-205 INNGIIPTPT
+205 INNGVIPMPT
-215 MIVKTGTGLHVWY
+215 MIIVTGTGAHLWY

-234 ASKND
+234 ATKNE

-315 WADIPE
+315 WANIPE

-329 VIKYDSKKARKLSSR
+329 VIKYDSKKARKLSVR

-373 VEGGMSFES
+373 VEGGMSFEN
-382 ALVTIN
+382 ALIAIN
-388 NIIDEVNRLYPIEGN
+388 NIINEVNRQYPVEGN

-409 EKEARKFDPKSNKFD
+409 EKEAHKFDPKSNKFD

-436 MVNSQIYKNHIKR
+436 MVNSQIYKNHIKQ

-456 NNSESMKK
+456 SQSENMKK
-464 VCQETVRNIKLRAES
+464 LSQEVVHYINLRSEC
-479 LLYALVNTLN
+479 LLYALVNNLN

-499 VYHGQQCIINGY
+499 IYYGQQCIVNGY
-511 DFTPFVKVHS
+511 DFTPFVMSHS
-521 STYNIGTDRRMMRPV
+521 TTYNLGKDNRQRTV
-536 KRSYNII
+536 KDSYEII
-543 DNPNTTRHQI
+543 DNPTIERHQV
-553 VLARIFDYL
+553 VLTRVFEYL
-562 NGITTQRVGST
+562 NGSTIQHIGST

-593 ETRDRFY
+593 ETRDEFY

-612 TKSSEELYREIRNYF
+612 TKNSEELYREIRNYF
-627 NILVS
+627 NILLS
-632 LAHHHFEKIRE
+632 LAHHHFDKIKE
-643 GVRGERAYITGNIL
+643 GVRGERAYITGKIL
-657 TENYNKVNDAIRRVL
+657 TENCNKVNDTIRRIL
-672 KLLNAF
+672 KLLNEF
-678 NKKREA
+678 NKKRE
-684 IVKKGENVDLINAIN
+684 IVVKKGVSVDLINAIN

-714 TAQEIASN
+714 AAQEIASN

-740 RFDEYENILNHINTT
+740 RFDEYENILNHISTT
-755 NVELTFDDV
+755 NVELTFDNV

-770 NNMLNRQAKKNE
+770 NNMLNRQAKKDE
-782 ALFIGELN
+782 ALFISELN

-815 KGKGGRLRLHGTFMY
+815 KGKGGKLRLHGTFMY

-850 PFATVY
+850 PFATAY

-868 QFLEYNND
+868 QFLEYNHD

-898 RRDFTDREYMMEL
+898 RRDFTDREYMMTL
-911 AKYYSLSGKYRTDE
+911 ARYYSLSGKYRTDE

-980 QQNEVSIVFED
+980 QQNEVSIVFKD
-991 NCDDEAF
+991 NSDDEAF
-998 VENNEIDGNTEILD
+998 VENSEIDGNTEILD
-1012 ETINMTLDDEEED
+1012 ETINMTLDDNEEED
-1025 VFDSLEEN
+1025 VFDSLEEK

>member
-1 MPKNNNKNL
+1 MPSNNKNL

-22 VNNLIIENL
+22 VNNLITEEL
-31 NGFTEIKN
+31 NRFTEIKN

-70 ATLNHNE
+70 ATLNND
-77 PNRKYKKNKAH
+77 RKHRNKTR
-88 VFDDFTINNLSDED
+88 VFDDFTINNLSNED

-121 EFAEQYRKDNNYDYF
+121 ESAEQYKKDNNYDYF

-144 YTMTRADFDF
+144 YTMTSADFDF
-154 YYKDTKITTQTLEIK
+154 YYKDTKVTTQTLKINT
-169 AKAVVTRTK
+169 KAVVKHTK
-178 EDIRGFIGYNVDIDD
+178 EDIRGFTSYNVDIDNVD
-193 VNTVRAQNLIDD
+193 STRAKNLIDD

-215 MIVKTGTGLHVWY
+215 MIVVTGTGAHLWY

-234 ASKND
+234 ATKNE

-297 PMRGYTSGIYH
+297 PMRGYTSGIYY

-344 EYQALFDSFLTESVG
+344 EYQALFDSLLTESVG

-373 VEGGMSFES
+373 VEGGMTFNN
-382 ALVTIN
+382 ALITIN
-388 NIIDEVNRLYPIEGN
+388 NIIDEVNRLYPVEGN

-409 EKEARKFDPKSNKFD
+409 EKEARKFDPKSNEFD

-436 MVNSQIYKNHIKR
+436 MVNSQIYKNHIKQ

-456 NNSESMKK
+456 NRSENMKR
-464 VCQETVRNIKLRAES
+464 VSQEVVRNIELRSEC
-479 LLYALVNTLN
+479 LLYAIVNTLN

-499 VYHGQQCIINGY
+499 IYHGQQCIIGNY
-511 DFTPFVKVHS
+511 DFTPFVMTHNNI
-521 STYNIGTDRRMMRPV
+521 YNLGNDKRQRTV
-536 KRSYNII
+536 KDSYEII
-543 DNPNTTRHQI
+543 DNPNIERYQI
-553 VLARIFDYL
+553 MLGRIFEYL
-562 NGITTQRVGST
+562 NGNTTQRIGST

-593 ETRDRFY
+593 ETRNEFY

-607 VPGRY
+607 IPCRY
-612 TKSSEELYREIRNYF
+612 TKTSEELYREIRNYF

-632 LAHHHFEKIRE
+632 LAHHHFNKIKE
-643 GVRGERAYITGNIL
+643 GVRGERAYITGNTL
-657 TENYNKVNDAIRRVL
+657 TENCNKVNNAIKRML

-678 NKKREA
+678 KVKRENV
-684 IVKKGENVDLINAIN
+684 VKKGVSVDLINAIN

-714 TAQEIASN
+714 MAQEIASN

-728 LNFTNDKVSMVS
+728 LNFTNDKISMVS
-740 RFDEYENILNHINTT
+740 RFNEYENILNHINTT
-755 NVELTFDDV
+755 NVELTFDNV

-815 KGKGGRLRLHGTFMY
+815 KGKGGKLRLHGTFMY
-830 TCFMHHHLGFLDILP
+830 MCFMHHHLGFLDILP

-868 QFLEYNND
+868 QFLEYNHD

-980 QQNEVSIVFED
+980 QQNEVSIIFKD
-991 NCDDEAF
+991 NSDDEAF
-998 VENNEIDGNTEILD
+998 VENSEIDGNTEILD

-1025 VFDSLEEN
+1025 VFDSLEEK

>member
-1 MPKNNNKNL
+1 MPNNNKNL

-15 ICANNEA
+15 ICANDKA
-22 VNNLIIENL
+22 VNNLITEEL
-31 NGFTEIKN
+31 NGFHEIES
-39 LEEMQ
+39 LEEMGL
-44 PIMNGPFMLSNMR
+44 IMNGPFMSSNMR

-70 ATLNHNE
+70 ATLNNDG
-77 PNRKYKKNKAH
+77 KCKNIAR
-88 VFDDFTINNLSDED
+88 VFDDFTLNNLSDED
-102 KARLYVTN
+102 KAHLYVTN

-121 EFAEQYRKDNNYDYF
+121 ESAGKYAEDNNYDYF

-144 YTMTRADFDF
+144 YTMTSADFDF
-154 YYKDTKITTQTLEIK
+154 YYKDTKITTQTLKINT
-169 AKAVVTRTK
+169 KAVVERTK
-178 EDIRGFIGYNVDIDD
+178 ENIRGFIGYNADIDD
-193 VNTVRAQNLIDD
+193 VDSTKAKNLIDN
-205 INNGIIPTPT
+205 INNNVIPTPT

-234 ASKND
+234 AIKNE
-239 KELQKYQTMM
+239 KELQKYNTMQ
-249 GLFTRKFTHNPRYC
+249 GLFSRKFTHNPRYC

-297 PMRGYTSGIYH
+297 PIRGYTSGIYY

-315 WADIPE
+315 WADISE

-329 VIKYDSKKARKLSSR
+329 VIKYDSKKARKLSAR
-344 EYQALFDSFLTESVG
+344 EYQALFDSLLTESVG

-388 NIIDEVNRLYPIEGN
+388 NIINEVNRQYPVEGN

-409 EKEARKFDPKSNKFD
+409 EKEARKFDPKSNEFD

-436 MVNSQIYKNHIKR
+436 MVNSQIYKNHIKQ
-449 EKYRTGL
+449 EKHRTGL
-456 NNSESMKK
+456 SQSENMKK
-464 VCQETVRNIKLRAES
+464 VCQETVRNIKLRAEC
-479 LLYALVNTLN
+479 LLYAIVNNLN

-499 VYHGQQCIINGY
+499 IYHRQQCIVNGY
-511 DFTPFVKVHS
+511 DFTPFVMAHS
-521 STYNIGTDRRMMRPV
+521 TIYNLGKDERQRTV
-536 KRSYNII
+536 KSSYEII
-543 DNPNTTRHQI
+543 DNPNNIRHQI
-553 VLARIFDYL
+553 LLARVFEYL

-593 ETRDRFY
+593 ETRDEFY

-612 TKSSEELYREIRNYF
+612 TKNSEELYREIRNYF
-627 NILVS
+627 NILLS
-632 LAHHHFEKIRE
+632 LAHHHFDKIKE
-643 GVRGERAYITGNIL
+643 GVRGERAYITGKIL
-657 TENYNKVNDAIRRVL
+657 TENYNKVNDAIRRIL
-672 KLLNAF
+672 KLLNEF
-678 NKKREA
+678 NKKRE
-684 IVKKGENVDLINAIN
+684 IVVKKGVSVDLINAIN

-728 LNFTNDKVSMVS
+728 LNFTNDKISMVS

-755 NVELTFDDV
+755 NVELTFDNV

-770 NNMLNRQAKKNE
+770 NNMLNRQAKKDE
-782 ALFIGELN
+782 ALFISELN

-815 KGKGGRLRLHGTFMY
+815 KGKGGKLRLHGTFMY
-830 TCFMHHHLGFLDILP
+830 MCFMHHHLGFLDILP

-868 QFLEYNND
+868 QFLEYNHD

-898 RRDFTDREYMMEL
+898 RRDFTDREYMMAL

-945 RDFRDTEIRAE
+945 KDFRDTEIRAE

-991 NCDDEAF
+991 NCDDEAV

-1012 ETINMTLDDEEED
+1012 ETINIVLDDDEEGD
-1025 VFDSLEEN
+1025 IFDSLEEK
-1033 NLWT
+1033 NLLT

>member
-1 MPKNNNKNL
+1 MPNNNKNL

-44 PIMNGPFMLSNMR
+44 SIMNGPFMLSNMR

-70 ATLNHNE
+70 ATLNNDIKRR
-77 PNRKYKKNKAH
+77 NITR
-88 VFDDFTINNLSDED
+88 VFDDFTLNNLSDED

-121 EFAEQYRKDNNYDYF
+121 ELAGQYAKDNNYDYF

-144 YTMTRADFDF
+144 YTMTSADFDF
-154 YYKDTKITTQTLEIK
+154 YYKDTKVTTQTLEIK
-169 AKAVVTRTK
+169 AKAVVKHTK
-178 EDIRGFIGYNVDIDD
+178 EDIRGFTSYNVDIDNVD
-193 VNTVRAQNLIDD
+193 STRAKNLIDD
-205 INNGIIPTPT
+205 INNGVIPTPT

-234 ASKND
+234 AIKNE
-239 KELQKYQTMM
+239 KELQKYNTMQ
-249 GLFTRKFTHNPRYC
+249 GLFSRKFTHNPRYC

-297 PMRGYTSGIYH
+297 PMRGYTSGIYY

-329 VIKYDSKKARKLSSR
+329 VIKYDSKKARKLSQR
-344 EYQALFDSFLTESVG
+344 EYQALFDSLLTESVG

-388 NIIDEVNRLYPIEGN
+388 NIINEVNRLYPVEGN

-409 EKEARKFDPKSNKFD
+409 EKEARKFDPKSNEFD

-436 MVNSQIYKNHIKR
+436 MVNSQIYKNHIKQ
-449 EKYRTGL
+449 EKHRTGL
-456 NNSESMKK
+456 SQSENMKK
-464 VCQETVRNIKLRAES
+464 VCQETVRNIKLRAEC
-479 LLYALVNTLN
+479 LLYAIVNNLN

-499 VYHGQQCIINGY
+499 IYHRQQCIVNGY
-511 DFTPFVKVHS
+511 DFTPFVMAHS
-521 STYNIGTDRRMMRPV
+521 TIYNLGKDERQRTV
-536 KRSYNII
+536 KSSYEII
-543 DNPNTTRHQI
+543 DNPNNIRHQI
-553 VLARIFDYL
+553 LLARVFEYL

-593 ETRDRFY
+593 ETRDEFY

-612 TKSSEELYREIRNYF
+612 TKNSEELYREIRNYF
-627 NILVS
+627 NILLS
-632 LAHHHFEKIRE
+632 LAHHHFDKIKE
-643 GVRGERAYITGNIL
+643 GVRGECAYITGKIL
-657 TENYNKVNDAIRRVL
+657 TENYNKVNNAIRRVL
-672 KLLNAF
+672 KLLNEF
-678 NKKREA
+678 NKKRE
-684 IVKKGENVDLINAIN
+684 IVVKKGVSVDLINAIN

-728 LNFTNDKVSMVS
+728 LNFTNDKISMVS

-755 NVELTFDDV
+755 NVELTFDNV

-770 NNMLNRQAKKNE
+770 NNMLNRQAKKDE
-782 ALFIGELN
+782 ALFISELN

-815 KGKGGRLRLHGTFMY
+815 KGKGGKLRLHGTFMY
-830 TCFMHHHLGFLDILP
+830 MCFMHHHLGFLDILP

-850 PFATVY
+850 PFATAY

-868 QFLEYNND
+868 QFLEYNHD

-898 RRDFTDREYMMEL
+898 RREFTDREYMMTL

-925 EVMYKAKQLAIFL
+925 EIMYKAKQLAIFL

-945 RDFRDTEIRAE
+945 RDIRDTEIRAE

-961 KSEVSDYLDRL
+961 KSEVSDYLNRL

-991 NCDDEAF
+991 NCDDEVF
-998 VENNEIDGNTEILD
+998 VEKIDGNTEIL
-1012 ETINMTLDDEEED
+1012 EEVINMTLDDDEED
-1025 VFDSLEEN
+1025 VFDSLEEK
-1033 NLWT
+1033 NLLT

>member
-44 PIMNGPFMLSNMR
+44 SIMNGPFMLSNMR

-70 ATLNHNE
+70 ATLNND
-77 PNRKYKKNKAH
+77 RKRRNITR
-88 VFDDFTINNLSDED
+88 VFDDFTLNNLSDED
-102 KARLYVTN
+102 KACLYVTN

-121 EFAEQYRKDNNYDYF
+121 ESAGQYAKDNNYDYF

-154 YYKDTKITTQTLEIK
+154 YYKGTKLTTQTLEIK
-169 AKAVVTRTK
+169 AKAIVTRTK
-178 EDIRGFIGYNVDIDD
+178 EDIRGFTSYNVDIDD
-193 VNTVRAQNLIDD
+193 VNSTRAKNFIDD
-205 INNGIIPTPT
+205 INNGAILMPT
-215 MIVKTGTGLHVWY
+215 MIIVTGTGLHIWY

-234 ASKND
+234 ATPND

-297 PMRGYTSGIYH
+297 PIRGYTSDIYY

-344 EYQALFDSFLTESVG
+344 EYQALFDSLLTESVG

-373 VEGGMSFES
+373 VKGRMSFEN
-382 ALVTIN
+382 ALIAIN
-388 NIIDEVNRLYPIEGN
+388 NIVNEVNRQYPVEGN

-409 EKEARKFDPKSNKFD
+409 EKEAHKFDPKSNEFD
-424 LKYYQKYLSTGA
+424 LKYYQKYLSTSA
-436 MVNSQIYKNHIKR
+436 MVNSQIYKNHIKQ

-456 NNSESMKK
+456 SQSENMKK
-464 VCQETVRNIKLRAES
+464 VCQETVRNIELRAEC
-479 LLYALVNTLN
+479 LLYALVNDLN

-499 VYHGQQCIINGY
+499 IYHGQQCIVNGY
-511 DFTPFVKVHS
+511 DFTPFVMTHS
-521 STYNIGTDRRMMRPV
+521 TTYNLGKDNRQRTV
-536 KRSYNII
+536 KDSYEIV
-543 DNPNTTRHQI
+543 DNPTIERHQV
-553 VLARIFDYL
+553 VLARIFEYL
-562 NGITTQRVGST
+562 NGVTTQRIGST

-593 ETRDRFY
+593 ETRDGFY

-632 LAHHHFEKIRE
+632 LAHHHFNKIKE
-643 GVRGERAYITGNIL
+643 GVRGERTYITGKIL
-657 TENYNKVNDAIRRVL
+657 TENCNKVNDTIRRIL
-672 KLLNAF
+672 KLLNEF
-678 NKKREA
+678 NKKRE
-684 IVKKGENVDLINAIN
+684 IVVKKGVSVDLINAIN
-699 ATNNKSLAFVGARET
+699 ATNNKSLAFVGVRET

-728 LNFTNDKVSMVS
+728 LNFTNDKISMVS
-740 RFDEYENILNHINTT
+740 RFNEYENILNHINTT
-755 NVELTFDDV
+755 NVELTFDNV
-764 FNLWIG
+764 FNLWVG

-815 KGKGGRLRLHGTFMY
+815 KGKGGKLRLHGTFMY
-830 TCFMHHHLGFLDILP
+830 MCFMHHHLGFLDILP

-868 QFLEYNND
+868 QFLEYNHD

-898 RRDFTDREYMMEL
+898 RMDFTDREYMMTL
-911 AKYYSLSGKYRTDE
+911 ARYYSLSGKYRTDE

-945 RDFRDTEIRAE
+945 RDIRDTKIRAE

-991 NCDDEAF
+991 NHDDEAF

-1025 VFDSLEEN
+1025 VFDSLEEK

>member
-1 MPKNNNKNL
+1 MPTKDNKNL

-15 ICANNEA
+15 IRANNEA
-22 VNNLIIENL
+22 VNNLITKEL
-31 NGFTEIKN
+31 NGFTEIEN
-39 LEEMQ
+39 VDEMTQ
-44 PIMNGPFMLSNMR
+44 IIKGQFVLSDMH

-62 GGSYEPIV
+62 GGSYVTAV
-70 ATLNHNE
+70 ATLYDGRE
-77 PNRKYKKNKAH
+77 YKNKT
-88 VFDDFTINNLSDED
+88 FISDEFTLKNLSDED

-121 EFAEQYRKDNNYDYF
+121 ESAEQYKKDNNYDYF

-154 YYKDTKITTQTLEIK
+154 YYKGTKLTTQTLEIK

-178 EDIRGFIGYNVDIDD
+178 EDIRGFIGYNVDIDNVD
-193 VNTVRAQNLIDD
+193 STRAKNIIDD
-205 INNGIIPTPT
+205 IINGVIPTPT
-215 MIVKTGTGLHVWY
+215 MIVVTGTGLHIWY

-234 ASKND
+234 ASKNS

-329 VIKYDSKKARKLSSR
+329 AIKYDSKKARKLSLR
-344 EYQALFDSFLTESVG
+344 EYQRLLDSFMTESVG

-373 VEGGMSFES
+373 VEGNMSFEN
-382 ALVTIN
+382 ALIAIN
-388 NIIDEVNRLYPIEGN
+388 NIIDEVNRLYPVEGN

-409 EKEARKFDPKSNKFD
+409 EKEARKFDPKNNEFD
-424 LKYYQKYLSTGA
+424 IKYYNKYLSTSA
-436 MVNSQIYKNHIKR
+436 IVNSQIYKNHIKQ
-449 EKYRTGL
+449 EKHRTGL
-456 NNSESMKK
+456 SQSENMKK
-464 VCQETVRNIKLRAES
+464 VCQETVRNIELRAES

-489 NDRKNKSGEA
+489 NDRKNKTGEA
-499 VYHGQQCIINGY
+499 VYHGQQCIIGNY
-511 DFTPFVKVHS
+511 DFTPFVMCHS
-521 STYNIGTDRRMMRPV
+521 NTYNIGTDRRMMRPV
-536 KRSYNII
+536 KRSYAII
-543 DNPNTTRHQI
+543 DNSDTARHQI
-553 VLARIFDYL
+553 VLARIFEYL

-593 ETRDRFY
+593 ETRDGFY

-632 LAHHHFEKIRE
+632 LSHHHFEKIRE
-643 GVRGERAYITGNIL
+643 GVRGERAYITGSIL
-657 TENYNKVNDAIRRVL
+657 TENYNKVNDAIRRIS
-672 KLLNAF
+672 KLLNEF
-678 NKKREA
+678 NKKREV
-684 IVKKGENVDLINAIN
+684 IIKKGENVDLINAIN
-699 ATNNKSLAFVGARET
+699 ATNNKSLAFVGNRET
-714 TAQEIASN
+714 AAQEIASN

-728 LNFTNDKVSMVS
+728 LNYTDNNLTMVS

-755 NVELTFDDV
+755 NVELTFDNV
-764 FNLWIG
+764 FNLWVG
-770 NNMLNRQAKKNE
+770 NNMLNRQAKQDE
-782 ALFIGELN
+782 ALFISELN

-802 IQRTDSLIRRLIH
+802 IQRTDSLIRRLIN
-815 KGKGGRLRLHGTFMY
+815 KGKGGKLRLHGTFMY
-830 TCFMHHHLGFLDILP
+830 MCFMRHHLGFLDMLP

-850 PFATVY
+850 PFATAY
-856 KYVGLELTEIGR
+856 KYVGLELTNIGR
-868 QFLEYNND
+868 QFLEYDNSK
-876 YDKAAELTYPTYDPR
+876 YSYLVYPTYNPC
-891 TGKRGYS
+891 TGKRS
-898 RRDFTDREYMMEL
+898 CACDNFTEREYMMVL
-911 AKYYSLSGKYRTDE
+911 AKYYKLSGKYRSDE
-925 EVMYKAKQLAIFL
+925 EIMYFAKRLAAFIYEDDLLFLDINFNKVKAQQLL
-938 SNNDYRF
+938 N
-945 RDFRDTEIRAE
+945 
-956 LLSLL
+956 LL
-961 KSEVSDYLDRL
+961 KSETSDYLNRL
-972 HDNAVRFK
+972 HESVVEFK
-980 QQNEVSIVFED
+980 QQNEVPVVFED
-991 NCDDEAF
+991 SHDEEY
-998 VENNEIDGNTEILD
+998 VEDGNTEIS
-1012 ETINMTLDDEEED
+1012 EEAINIVLDDEEDD
-1025 VFDSLEEN
+1025 VFDSLEEK

>member
-1 MPKNNNKNL
+1 MPNNNKNL

-15 ICANNEA
+15 ICTNNEA
-22 VNNLIIENL
+22 VNNLITEEL
-31 NGFTEIKN
+31 NGFTEIEN
-39 LEEMQ
+39 VDEMTQ
-44 PIMNGPFMLSNMR
+44 IIKGQFVLSDMH

-62 GGSYEPIV
+62 GGSYVTAV
-70 ATLNHNE
+70 ATLYDG
-77 PNRKYKKNKAH
+77 KGYKNKT
-88 VFDDFTINNLSDED
+88 FISDEFTLKNLSDEN
-102 KARLYVTN
+102 KTHLYVTN

-121 EFAEQYRKDNNYDYF
+121 ELAGQYAKDNNYDYC
-136 KFSDTDTK
+136 KFSDTDTN
-144 YTMTRADFDF
+144 YTMTSADFDC
-154 YYKDTKITTQTLEIK
+154 YYKDIKLATQRLEIN
-169 AKAVVTRTK
+169 TK
-178 EDIRGFIGYNVDIDD
+178 KIINRSKLDIRGFTGYNIDIDD
-193 VNTVRAQNLIDD
+193 VDSTRAKNFIDD
-205 INNGIIPTPT
+205 INNGAILMPT
-215 MIVKTGTGLHVWY
+215 MIIVTGTGLHIWY

-234 ASKND
+234 AIKNE
-239 KELQKYQTMM
+239 KELQKYNTMQ
-249 GLFTRKFTHNPRYC
+249 GLFSRKFTHNPHYC

-297 PMRGYTSGIYH
+297 PIRGYTSGIYY

-315 WADIPE
+315 WANIPE
-321 IEISKKSS
+321 IETSKKSS
-329 VIKYDSKKARKLSSR
+329 VIKYDSKKARKLSQR
-344 EYQALFDSFLTESVG
+344 EYQTLFDSFLTESVG

-373 VEGGMSFES
+373 VEGEMSFDN
-382 ALVTIN
+382 ALITIN
-388 NIIDEVNRLYPIEGN
+388 NIINEVNRLYPVEGN

-409 EKEARKFDPKSNKFD
+409 EKEARKFDPKSNEFD

-436 MVNSQIYKNHIKR
+436 MVNSQIYKNHIKQ

-456 NNSESMKK
+456 NNSDSMKK
-464 VCQETVRNIKLRAES
+464 VCQETVRNIELRSES

-489 NDRKNKSGEA
+489 DDRKNKSGEA
-499 VYHGQQCIINGY
+499 VYHGQQCIISGY
-511 DFTPFVKVHS
+511 DFTPFVMARS
-521 STYNIGTDRRMMRPV
+521 TTYNIGTDKRMMRPV
-536 KRSYNII
+536 KRSYAII
-543 DNPNTTRHQI
+543 DNPDTPRHQV

-562 NGITTQRVGST
+562 NGVTTQRVGST

-593 ETRDRFY
+593 ETRDEFY
-600 NRYVDVK
+600 NHYVDVK

-612 TKSSEELYREIRNYF
+612 TKSSEELYREIKNYF

-632 LAHHHFEKIRE
+632 LSHHHFNKIKE

-672 KLLNAF
+672 KLLNKF
-678 NKKREA
+678 NEKRE
-684 IVKKGENVDLINAIN
+684 IVIKKGVNVDLINAIN
-699 ATNNKSLAFVGARET
+699 ATNNKSLAFVGVRET

-728 LNFTNDKVSMVS
+728 LNFTNDKISMVS

-802 IQRTDSLIRRLIH
+802 IQRTDSMIRRLIH
-815 KGKGGRLRLHGTFMY
+815 KGKGGKLRLHGTFMY
-830 TCFMHHHLGFLDILP
+830 MCFMRHHLGFLDILP

-850 PFATVY
+850 PFATAY

-868 QFLEYNND
+868 QFLEYNHD

-925 EVMYKAKQLAIFL
+925 EVMYNAKQLAIFL

-945 RDFRDTEIRAE
+945 RDFRDTEIREE

-961 KSEVSDYLDRL
+961 KFEVSDYLDRL

-980 QQNEVSIVFED
+980 QQNKVSIVFED
-991 NCDDEAF
+991 NH
-998 VENNEIDGNTEILD
+998 NEEYLEDGNTEILD
-1012 ETINMTLDDEEED
+1012 EVINMTLDDDEEED
-1025 VFDSLEEN
+1025 VFYNLEEN

>member
-1 MPKNNNKNL
+1 MPNNNKNL

-22 VNNLIIENL
+22 VNNLITEELNRFNEIE
-31 NGFTEIKN
+31 N

-44 PIMNGPFMLSNMR
+44 QIMNGPFMSSNMR

-70 ATLNHNE
+70 ATLNND
-77 PNRKYKKNKAH
+77 RKCKNITR
-88 VFDDFTINNLSDED
+88 VFDDFTLNNLSDED

-121 EFAEQYRKDNNYDYF
+121 ESAEQYRKDNNYDYF

-144 YTMTRADFDF
+144 YTMKRADFDF
-154 YYKDTKITTQTLEIK
+154 YYKGTKLTTQTLEIK
-169 AKAVVTRTK
+169 AKVVVTRTK
-178 EDIRGFIGYNVDIDD
+178 EDIRGFIGYNVDIDNVD
-193 VNTVRAQNLIDD
+193 STRAKNIIDD
-205 INNGIIPTPT
+205 INNGVIPMPT
-215 MIVKTGTGLHVWY
+215 MIVVTGTGAHLWY
-228 IFTSPI
+228 LFTSPI
-234 ASKND
+234 ATKNE
-239 KELQKYQTMM
+239 KELQKHQTMM

-315 WADIPE
+315 WAEIPE

-329 VIKYDSKKARKLSSR
+329 VIKYDSKKARKLSQR
-344 EYQALFDSFLTESVG
+344 EYQALFDSLLTESVG

-382 ALVTIN
+382 ALVAIN
-388 NIIDEVNRLYPIEGN
+388 NIIDEVNRLYPVEGN

-409 EKEARKFDPKSNKFD
+409 KKEARKFDPKSNEFD

-436 MVNSQIYKNHIKR
+436 MVNSQIYKNHIKQ

-456 NNSESMKK
+456 NNSDSMKK
-464 VCQETVRNIKLRAES
+464 VCQETVRNIELRAEC
-479 LLYALVNTLN
+479 LLYALVNNLN

-499 VYHGQQCIINGY
+499 IYHGQQCIVNDY
-511 DFTPFVKVHS
+511 DFTPFVLTHS
-521 STYNIGTDRRMMRPV
+521 TTYNIGTDRRMMRPV
-536 KRSYNII
+536 KRSYAII
-543 DNPNTTRHQI
+543 DNPDTSRHRV
-553 VLARIFDYL
+553 VLARIFEYL
-562 NGITTQRVGST
+562 NGVTTQRVGST

-593 ETRDRFY
+593 ETRDKFY
-600 NRYVDVK
+600 NRYVDIK

-632 LAHHHFEKIRE
+632 LAHHHLEKIRE

-672 KLLNAF
+672 KLLNEF
-678 NKKREA
+678 NKKRE
-684 IVKKGENVDLINAIN
+684 IVVKKGVSVDLINAIN

-728 LNFTNDKVSMVS
+728 LNFTNDKISMVS

-770 NNMLNRQAKKNE
+770 NNMLNRQAKKDE

-790 RRWDRLHALLPI
+790 KRWDRLHALLPI
-802 IQRTDSLIRRLIH
+802 IQRTDSMIRRLIH
-815 KGKGGRLRLHGTFMY
+815 KGKGGKLRLHGTFMY
-830 TCFMHHHLGFLDILP
+830 MCFMHHHLGFLDLLP

-850 PFATVY
+850 PFATAY
-856 KYVGLELTEIGR
+856 KYVGLELTNIGR
-868 QFLEYNND
+868 QFLEYNHD
-876 YDKAAELTYPTYDPR
+876 YDKAAELTYPKYDPR

-925 EVMYKAKQLAIFL
+925 EIMYKAKQLAIFL

-991 NCDDEAF
+991 NRDNEAF
-998 VENNEIDGNTEILD
+998 VENNEIDGNAEIS
-1012 ETINMTLDDEEED
+1012 EEAINTFLDDEEED
-1025 VFDSLEEN
+1025 VFDNLEEK

>member
-1 MPKNNNKNL
+1 MPTKDNKNL

-22 VNNLIIENL
+22 VNNLITEELNGFCEIENL
-31 NGFTEIKN
+31 Q
-39 LEEMQ
+39 EMQ
-44 PIMNGPFMLSNMR
+44 QIMNRQFMSSNMR

-70 ATLNHNE
+70 ATLNHDKK
-77 PNRKYKKNKAH
+77 RKNITR

-121 EFAEQYRKDNNYDYF
+121 ESAEQYKKDNNYDYF

-144 YTMTRADFDF
+144 YTMTNADFDF
-154 YYKDTKITTQTLEIK
+154 YYKDTKVTTQTLKINTK
-169 AKAVVTRTK
+169 AIVTRTK
-178 EDIRGFIGYNVDIDD
+178 EDIRGFIGYNADIDD
-193 VNTVRAQNLIDD
+193 VDSTKAKNLIDN
-205 INNGIIPTPT
+205 INNGVIPTPT
-215 MIVKTGTGLHVWY
+215 MIIVTGTGAHLWY

-234 ASKND
+234 AIKNE
-239 KELQKYQTMM
+239 KELQKYNTMQ
-249 GLFTRKFTHNPRYC
+249 GLFSRKFTHNPHYC

-329 VIKYDSKKARKLSSR
+329 VIKYDSKKARKLSQR

-373 VEGGMSFES
+373 VEGGMSFDN
-382 ALVTIN
+382 ALIAIN
-388 NIIDEVNRLYPIEGN
+388 NIIDEVNRLYPVEGN
-403 MLRNLT
+403 MLRDLT
-409 EKEARKFDPKSNKFD
+409 EKEARKFDPKSNEFD
-424 LKYYQKYLSTGA
+424 LKYYQKYLSTSA
-436 MVNSQIYKNHIKR
+436 MVNSQIYKNHIKQ

-456 NNSESMKK
+456 SQSENMKK
-464 VCQETVRNIKLRAES
+464 VCQETVRNIELRAEC
-479 LLYALVNTLN
+479 LLYALVNDLN

-499 VYHGQQCIINGY
+499 IYHGQQCIVNGY
-511 DFTPFVKVHS
+511 DFTPFVMTHS
-521 STYNIGTDRRMMRPV
+521 TTYNLGKDNRQRTV
-536 KRSYNII
+536 KDSYEIV
-543 DNPNTTRHQI
+543 DNPTIERHQV
-553 VLARIFDYL
+553 VLTRVFEYL
-562 NGITTQRVGST
+562 NGVTTQRVGST

-593 ETRDRFY
+593 ETRDEFY
-600 NRYVDVK
+600 NRYVDIK

-657 TENYNKVNDAIRRVL
+657 TENYNKVNNAIRCVL
-672 KLLNAF
+672 KLLNTF
-678 NKKREA
+678 NKKRE
-684 IVKKGENVDLINAIN
+684 IVVKKGMSVDLINMIN

-728 LNFTNDKVSMVS
+728 LNFTNDKISMVS
-740 RFDEYENILNHINTT
+740 RFNEYENILNHINTT

-764 FNLWIG
+764 FNLWVG

-790 RRWDRLHALLPI
+790 RRWDRLHTLLPI

-815 KGKGGRLRLHGTFMY
+815 KGKGGKLRLHGTFMY

-850 PFATVY
+850 PFATAY

-868 QFLEYNND
+868 QFLEYNHD

-898 RRDFTDREYMMEL
+898 RMDFTDREYMMTL

-991 NCDDEAF
+991 NCDDEASI
-998 VENNEIDGNTEILD
+998 ENSEIDGNTEILD
-1012 ETINMTLDDEEED
+1012 ETINMTLDDNEEED
-1025 VFDSLEEN
+1025 VFDSLEEK

>member
-1 MPKNNNKNL
+1 MPNNNKNL

-22 VNNLIIENL
+22 VNNLITEEL
-31 NGFTEIKN
+31 NGFREIET
-39 LEEMQ
+39 LQEMGL
-44 PIMNGPFMLSNMR
+44 IMNGPFMSSNMR

-70 ATLNHNE
+70 ATLNHD
-77 PNRKYKKNKAH
+77 KKHKNITR
-88 VFDDFTINNLSDED
+88 VFDNFTLNNLSDEY
-102 KARLYVTN
+102 KEHLYVTN

-121 EFAEQYRKDNNYDYF
+121 ESAEQYKKDNNYDYF

-154 YYKDTKITTQTLEIK
+154 YYKDTKLTTQTLEIK

-193 VNTVRAQNLIDD
+193 VNSTRAKNFIDD
-205 INNGIIPTPT
+205 INNGVILMPT
-215 MIVKTGTGLHVWY
+215 MIIVTGTGLHIWY

-234 ASKND
+234 AIKNS
-239 KELQKYQTMM
+239 KELQKYQTMH
-249 GLFTRKFTHNPRYC
+249 GLFSRKFTHNPHYC

-297 PMRGYTSGIYH
+297 PMRGYTSGIYY

-329 VIKYDSKKARKLSSR
+329 AIKYDSKKARKLSAR

-388 NIIDEVNRLYPIEGN
+388 NIIDEVNRLYPVEGN

-409 EKEARKFDPKSNKFD
+409 EKEARKFDPNSNEFD

-436 MVNSQIYKNHIKR
+436 MVNSQIYKNHIKQ
-449 EKYRTGL
+449 EKHRTGL
-456 NNSESMKK
+456 SQSENMKK
-464 VCQETVRNIKLRAES
+464 VCQETVRNIELRAEC
-479 LLYALVNTLN
+479 LLYAIVNNLN
-489 NDRKNKSGEA
+489 SDRKNKSGEA
-499 VYHGQQCIINGY
+499 IYHGQQCIVNGY
-511 DFTPFVKVHS
+511 DFTPFVMAHS
-521 STYNIGTDRRMMRPV
+521 TIYNLGKDDRQRTV
-536 KRSYNII
+536 KSSYEII
-543 DNPNTTRHQI
+543 DNPNDIRYQI
-553 VLARIFDYL
+553 VLARVFEYL
-562 NGITTQRVGST
+562 NGSTIQRIGST

-593 ETRDRFY
+593 ETRDEFY

-632 LAHHHFEKIRE
+632 LSHHHFEKIRE
-643 GVRGERAYITGNIL
+643 GVRGERAYITGSIL
-657 TENYNKVNDAIRRVL
+657 TENYNKVNDAIRRIS
-672 KLLNAF
+672 KLLNEF

-684 IVKKGENVDLINAIN
+684 IIKKGENVDLINAIN
-699 ATNNKSLAFVGARET
+699 ATNNKSLAFVGNRET
-714 TAQEIASN
+714 AAQEIASN

-728 LNFTNDKVSMVS
+728 LNYTDNNLTMVS
-740 RFDEYENILNHINTT
+740 RFDKYENILNFINTT
-755 NVELTFDDV
+755 NIELTFDNV

-770 NNMLNRQAKKNE
+770 NNMLSRQAKKNE
-782 ALFIGELN
+782 ALFISELN

-815 KGKGGRLRLHGTFMY
+815 KGKGGKLRLHGTFMY
-830 TCFMHHHLGFLDILP
+830 MCFMHHHLGFLDILP

-850 PFATVY
+850 PFATAY
-856 KYVGLELTEIGR
+856 KYVGLELTNIGR
-868 QFLEYNND
+868 QFLEYNHD

-898 RRDFTDREYMMEL
+898 RKDFTDREYMMEL
-911 AKYYSLSGKYRTDE
+911 AKYYRLSGKYRTDE

-938 SNNDYRF
+938 CNNDYRF
-945 RDFRDTEIRAE
+945 KDFRDTEIRAE
-956 LLSLL
+956 LLTLL
-961 KSEVSDYLDRL
+961 KSETSDYLDRL

-991 NCDDEAF
+991 NHDEEASI
-998 VENNEIDGNTEILD
+998 ENNETDGNTEIS
-1012 ETINMTLDDEEED
+1012 EEAINIVLDDEEDD

>member
-1 MPKNNNKNL
+1 MPTKDNKNL

-22 VNNLIIENL
+22 VNNLITENL

-44 PIMNGPFMLSNMR
+44 PIMNGPFMLSNMH

-70 ATLNHNE
+70 ATLNND
-77 PNRKYKKNKAH
+77 RKHKNKTR
-88 VFDDFTINNLSDED
+88 VFDDFTLNNLSDKD
-102 KARLYVTN
+102 KERLYVTN

-121 EFAEQYRKDNNYDYF
+121 ESAEQYKKDNNYDYF

-144 YTMTRADFDF
+144 YTMTSADFDF
-154 YYKDTKITTQTLEIK
+154 YYKDTKVTTQTLKIN
-169 AKAVVTRTK
+169 AKAIVTRTK

-193 VNTVRAQNLIDD
+193 VNSERAKNLIDD
-205 INNGIIPTPT
+205 INNGVIPTPT
-215 MIVKTGTGLHVWY
+215 MIVVTGTGAHLWY

-234 ASKND
+234 ATKNG

-329 VIKYDSKKARKLSSR
+329 VIKYDSKKARKLSQR
-344 EYQALFDSFLTESVG
+344 EYQALFDSLLTESVG

-373 VEGGMSFES
+373 VEGEMSFDN
-382 ALVTIN
+382 ALIIIN
-388 NIIDEVNRLYPIEGN
+388 NMINEVNRLYPVEGN
-403 MLRNLT
+403 ILRNLT
-409 EKEARKFDPKSNKFD
+409 EKEARKFDPKSNEFD

-436 MVNSQIYKNHIKR
+436 MVNSQIYKNHIKQ

-456 NNSESMKK
+456 SQSENMKK
-464 VCQETVRNIKLRAES
+464 VCQETVRNIELRAEC
-479 LLYALVNTLN
+479 LLYALVNNLN

-499 VYHGQQCIINGY
+499 FYHGQQCIVNGY
-511 DFTPFVKVHS
+511 DFTPFVMTHS
-521 STYNIGTDRRMMRPV
+521 TTYNLGKDNRQRTV
-536 KRSYNII
+536 KDSYEIV
-543 DNPNTTRHQI
+543 DNPTIERHQV
-553 VLARIFDYL
+553 VLTRVFEYL
-562 NGITTQRVGST
+562 NGVTTQRVGST

-593 ETRDRFY
+593 EIRDEFY
-600 NRYVDVK
+600 NRYVDIK

-632 LAHHHFEKIRE
+632 LAHHHLNKIKE

-657 TENYNKVNDAIRRVL
+657 TENYNKVNDAIRRIL
-672 KLLNAF
+672 NLLNAF
-678 NKKREA
+678 NKKRE
-684 IVKKGENVDLINAIN
+684 IIIKKGENVDLINAIN
-699 ATNNKSLAFVGARET
+699 VTNNKSSAFVGARET
-714 TAQEIASN
+714 AAQEIASN

-728 LNFTNDKVSMVS
+728 LNFTNDKISMVS
-740 RFDEYENILNHINTT
+740 RFDEYENILNHISTT

-764 FNLWIG
+764 FNLWVG

-802 IQRTDSLIRRLIH
+802 IQRTDSLIRRLIN
-815 KGKGGRLRLHGTFMY
+815 KGKGGKLRLHGTFMY
-830 TCFMHHHLGFLDILP
+830 MCFMHHHLGFLDILP

-850 PFATVY
+850 PFATAY

-868 QFLEYNND
+868 QFLEYNHD

-898 RRDFTDREYMMEL
+898 RRDFTDREYMMTL

-925 EVMYKAKQLAIFL
+925 EIMYKAKQLAIFL

-945 RDFRDTEIRAE
+945 RDIRDTEIRAE

-961 KSEVSDYLDRL
+961 KSEVLDYLDRL

-980 QQNEVSIVFED
+980 QQNEVTIVFED
-991 NCDDEAF
+991 NRDDEAF
-998 VENNEIDGNTEILD
+998 VEKIDGNTEIL
-1012 ETINMTLDDEEED
+1012 EEVINMTLDDDEED
-1025 VFDSLEEN
+1025 VFDSLEEK